1 LTFLSEAL
9 TFSLSVSFAHKHTH
23 TTTTETPR
31 ATLQTPLQPS
41 SKLKMEEYFLAWVHE
56 ANNRITVRFL
66 FFYLLFFW
74 FCGVVFASVIFF
86 QKQLIF
92 KPSHTRLLSF
102 IISQISNAFLRE
114 EEEAAN
120 ACSSTSMPFG
130 SPVRNKNNANGGVA
144 PPKSPTRS
152 SFYTKSSVTAAS
164 PPKSPIK
171 SPGSLLSPTRESKK
185 KQLNFGEGVSTSSSS
200 RDEEKSDD
208 LEPPILNIPESD
220 DSEDFSVKT
229 ITSSVQQLALE
240 AEKENLVEKQQ
251 QQQKSSTLVL
261 EAKTPF
267 AKQQQGLSPSRDGQR
282 NGALSSQSSASSS
295 SLSAATSPSSNHLI
309 PQFFFPNKKW
319 IPEVKSAKIMEKFT
333 QKFNDV
339 LYNETP
345 GVLSKETFSSLVR
358 EYIGIPSYFG
368 PLIIKRATDMCS
380 SNAEE
385 VPTSS
390 ESSTKSANTTE
401 MKDFEDD
408 LGEEES
414 EEVTQIKRDDFLR
427 FWKTTLSKYNDE
439 TEMIYNILKNP
450 KQKGDFVSQNDFRL
464 VIRALLDT
472 HPGLEFLK
480 HTAEF
485 QDRYLETVIYRIFYT
500 VNKEWNGRLTLRE
513 LKRSEL
519 ISAFKQCEVEEDINK
534 VLRFFSYEH
543 FYVIYCKFWE
553 LDTDH
558 DFLIDRDDLLR
569 YGNHALTYKIVDRVL
584 SESVKPFT
592 SGVPGKMGYE
602 DFVWFVLSEEHK
614 SQDLSLKYWFKCVDI
629 DNDGFL
635 TSGDLAYFY
644 EEQLQRMEC
653 LAQEPVFFE
662 DIVCQLTDMIK
673 PKIEGFIT
681 LEDMVN
687 SLPMSG
693 NTFNVL
699 FNLNKFILFETR
711 DPFTIRQEREEKHLT
726 EWDRFARVEYMRL
739 SQEDDEI
746 MSDADE
752 DADLSSFAVSMN
764 EDDEEE
770 EEEDNNHTS
779 NNSSISRSSSKTYKN
794 SASSWDDDDDEDVDY
809 E

>member
-1 LTFLSEAL
+1 
-9 TFSLSVSFAHKHTH
+9 
-23 TTTTETPR
+23 
-31 ATLQTPLQPS
+31 
-41 SKLKMEEYFLAWVHE
+41 M
-56 ANNRITVRFL
+56 
-66 FFYLLFFW
+66 
-74 FCGVVFASVIFF
+74 
-86 QKQLIF
+86 
-92 KPSHTRLLSF
+92 
-102 IISQISNAFLRE
+102 
-114 EEEAAN
+114 
-120 ACSSTSMPFG
+120 
-130 SPVRNKNNANGGVA
+130 
-144 PPKSPTRS
+144 
-152 SFYTKSSVTAAS
+152 
-164 PPKSPIK
+164 
-171 SPGSLLSPTRESKK
+171 LSPTRERKK
-185 KQLNFGEGVSTSSSS
+185 KQLKFGEDLSSSPS
-200 RDEEKSDD
+200 REEEKSDD
-208 LEPPILNIPESD
+208 LEPPTLDIPEND
-220 DSEDFSVKT
+220 DSEDFSVKM
-229 ITSSVQQLALE
+229 ITSSVQKLALE
-240 AEKENLVEKQQ
+240 AEKENVVEKHQL
-251 QQQKSSTLVL
+251 QKSSLVVL
-261 EAKTPF
+261 EGKMPF
-267 AKQQQGLSPSRDGQR
+267 AKQQQGLSPSRGQN
-282 NGALSSQSSASSS
+282 NGTLSSQSSTSSSS
-295 SLSAATSPSSNHLI
+295 SLTTSFSSNLLI

-319 IPEVKSAKIMEKFT
+319 VPEVKSEKIMQKFT

-339 LYNETP
+339 LYKETL
-345 GVLSKETFSSLVR
+345 GVLDKETFSSLVR
-358 EYIGIPSYFG
+358 EFIGIPSYFG

-380 SNAEE
+380 SNADD

-390 ESSTKSANTTE
+390 VSSTKSANTKE
-401 MKDFEDD
+401 MKDFED
-408 LGEEES
+408 LEELEDMN
-414 EEVTQIKRDDFLR
+414 QIKRDDFLR

-500 VNKEWNGRLTLRE
+500 VNKEWNGRMTLRE
-513 LKRSEL
+513 LKKSEL
-519 ISAFKQCEVEEDINK
+519 VSAFKQCEVEEDINK

-602 DFVWFVLSEEHK
+602 DFVWFVLSEEYK
-614 SQDLSLKYWFKCVDI
+614 SHDLSIKYWFRCVDI

-635 TSGDLAYFY
+635 TCGDLAYFY

-681 LEDMVN
+681 LEDMVR

-726 EWDRFARVEYMRL
+726 EWDRFARVEYIRL

-752 DADLSSFAVSMN
+752 ADVENLSSFAVRMN
-764 EDDEEE
+764 EDDDEHEG
-770 EEEDNNHTS
+770 DNNSS
-779 NNSSISRSSSKTYKN
+779 NNSSSKTHESSS
-794 SASSWDDDDDEDVDY
+794 SVWDDDEDEDEY
-809 E
+809 

>member
-1 LTFLSEAL
+1 M
-9 TFSLSVSFAHKHTH
+9 K
-23 TTTTETPR
+23 
-31 ATLQTPLQPS
+31 
-41 SKLKMEEYFLAWVHE
+41 
-56 ANNRITVRFL
+56 
-66 FFYLLFFW
+66 
-74 FCGVVFASVIFF
+74 
-86 QKQLIF
+86 
-92 KPSHTRLLSF
+92 
-102 IISQISNAFLRE
+102 
-114 EEEAAN
+114 
-120 ACSSTSMPFG
+120 
-130 SPVRNKNNANGGVA
+130 
-144 PPKSPTRS
+144 
-152 SFYTKSSVTAAS
+152 
-164 PPKSPIK
+164 
-171 SPGSLLSPTRESKK
+171 
-185 KQLNFGEGVSTSSSS
+185 FGEDLSSSPS
-200 RDEEKSDD
+200 REEEKSDD
-208 LEPPILNIPESD
+208 LEPPTLDIPEND
-220 DSEDFSVKT
+220 DSEDFSVKM

-240 AEKENLVEKQQ
+240 AEKENVVEKHQL
-251 QQQKSSTLVL
+251 QKSSSVVL
-261 EAKTPF
+261 EGKMPF
-267 AKQQQGLSPSRDGQR
+267 AKQQQGLSPSRGQN
-282 NGALSSQSSASSS
+282 NGTLSSQSSTSSSS
-295 SLSAATSPSSNHLI
+295 SLTTSFSSNLLI

-319 IPEVKSAKIMEKFT
+319 VPEVKSEKIMQKFT

-345 GVLSKETFSSLVR
+345 GVLNKETFSSLVR
-358 EYIGIPSYFG
+358 EFIGIPSYFG

-380 SNAEE
+380 SNVDD

-390 ESSTKSANTTE
+390 VSSTKSANTTE
-401 MKDFEDD
+401 MKDFED
-408 LGEEES
+408 LEELEDMN
-414 EEVTQIKRDDFLR
+414 QIKRDDFLH

-450 KQKGDFVSQNDFRL
+450 KQKGDFVSQNNFRL

-500 VNKEWNGRLTLRE
+500 VNKEWNGRMTLRE
-513 LKRSEL
+513 LKKSEL
-519 ISAFKQCEVEEDINK
+519 VSAFKQCEVEEDINK

-584 SESVKPFT
+584 SESVKPLT

-602 DFVWFVLSEEHK
+602 DFVWFVLSEEYK
-614 SQDLSLKYWFKCVDI
+614 SHDLSIKYWFRCVDI

-635 TSGDLAYFY
+635 TCGDLAYFY

-681 LEDMVN
+681 LEDMVR

-726 EWDRFARVEYMRL
+726 EWDRFARVEYIRL

-752 DADLSSFAVSMN
+752 ADVENLSSFAVRMN
-764 EDDEEE
+764 EDDDEHEG
-770 EEEDNNHTS
+770 DNNSS
-779 NNSSISRSSSKTYKN
+779 NNSSSKTHETSSSV
-794 SASSWDDDDDEDVDY
+794 WDDDEDEDEY
-809 E
+809 

>member
-1 LTFLSEAL
+1 M
-9 TFSLSVSFAHKHTH
+9 K
-23 TTTTETPR
+23 
-31 ATLQTPLQPS
+31 
-41 SKLKMEEYFLAWVHE
+41 
-56 ANNRITVRFL
+56 
-66 FFYLLFFW
+66 
-74 FCGVVFASVIFF
+74 
-86 QKQLIF
+86 
-92 KPSHTRLLSF
+92 
-102 IISQISNAFLRE
+102 
-114 EEEAAN
+114 
-120 ACSSTSMPFG
+120 
-130 SPVRNKNNANGGVA
+130 
-144 PPKSPTRS
+144 
-152 SFYTKSSVTAAS
+152 
-164 PPKSPIK
+164 
-171 SPGSLLSPTRESKK
+171 
-185 KQLNFGEGVSTSSSS
+185 FGEDLSSSPS
-200 RDEEKSDD
+200 REEEKSDD
-208 LEPPILNIPESD
+208 LEPPTLDIPEND
-220 DSEDFSVKT
+220 DSEDFSVKM

-240 AEKENLVEKQQ
+240 AEKENVVEKHQL
-251 QQQKSSTLVL
+251 QKSSSVVL
-261 EAKTPF
+261 EGKMPF
-267 AKQQQGLSPSRDGQR
+267 AKQQQGLSPSRGQN
-282 NGALSSQSSASSS
+282 NGTLSSQSSTSSSS
-295 SLSAATSPSSNHLI
+295 SLTTSFSSNLLI

-319 IPEVKSAKIMEKFT
+319 VPEVKSEKIVQKFT

-345 GVLSKETFSSLVR
+345 GVLNKETFSSLVR
-358 EYIGIPSYFG
+358 EFIGIPSYFG

-380 SNAEE
+380 SNVDD

-390 ESSTKSANTTE
+390 VSSTKSANMTE
-401 MKDFEDD
+401 MKDFED
-408 LGEEES
+408 LEELEDMN
-414 EEVTQIKRDDFLR
+414 QIKRDDFLH

-500 VNKEWNGRLTLRE
+500 VNKEWNGRMTLRE
-513 LKRSEL
+513 LKKSEL
-519 ISAFKQCEVEEDINK
+519 VSAFKQCEVEEDINK

-602 DFVWFVLSEEHK
+602 DFVWFVLSEEYK
-614 SQDLSLKYWFKCVDI
+614 SHDLSIKYWFRCVDI

-635 TSGDLAYFY
+635 TCGDLAYFY

-681 LEDMVN
+681 LEDMVR

-726 EWDRFARVEYMRL
+726 EWDRFARVEYIRL

-752 DADLSSFAVSMN
+752 ADVENLSSFAVRMN
-764 EDDEEE
+764 EDDDEHEG
-770 EEEDNNHTS
+770 DNNSS
-779 NNSSISRSSSKTYKN
+779 NNSSSKTRESSS
-794 SASSWDDDDDEDVDY
+794 SVWDDDEDEDEY
-809 E
+809 

>member
-1 LTFLSEAL
+1 M
-9 TFSLSVSFAHKHTH
+9 K
-23 TTTTETPR
+23 
-31 ATLQTPLQPS
+31 
-41 SKLKMEEYFLAWVHE
+41 
-56 ANNRITVRFL
+56 
-66 FFYLLFFW
+66 
-74 FCGVVFASVIFF
+74 
-86 QKQLIF
+86 
-92 KPSHTRLLSF
+92 
-102 IISQISNAFLRE
+102 
-114 EEEAAN
+114 
-120 ACSSTSMPFG
+120 
-130 SPVRNKNNANGGVA
+130 
-144 PPKSPTRS
+144 
-152 SFYTKSSVTAAS
+152 
-164 PPKSPIK
+164 
-171 SPGSLLSPTRESKK
+171 
-185 KQLNFGEGVSTSSSS
+185 FGEDLSSSPS
-200 RDEEKSDD
+200 REEEKSDD
-208 LEPPILNIPESD
+208 LEPPTLDIPENDD
-220 DSEDFSVKT
+220 DSEDFSVKM

-240 AEKENLVEKQQ
+240 AEKENVVEKHQL
-251 QQQKSSTLVL
+251 QKSSSVVL
-261 EAKTPF
+261 EGKMPF
-267 AKQQQGLSPSRDGQR
+267 AKQQQGLSPSRGQN
-282 NGALSSQSSASSS
+282 NGTLSSQSSTSSSS
-295 SLSAATSPSSNHLI
+295 SLTTSFSSNLLI

-319 IPEVKSAKIMEKFT
+319 VPEVKSEKIMQKFT

-345 GVLSKETFSSLVR
+345 GVLNKETFSSLVR
-358 EYIGIPSYFG
+358 EFIGIPSYFG

-380 SNAEE
+380 SNVDD

-390 ESSTKSANTTE
+390 VSSTKSANMTE
-401 MKDFEDD
+401 MKDFED
-408 LGEEES
+408 LEELEDMN
-414 EEVTQIKRDDFLR
+414 QIKRDDFLH

-500 VNKEWNGRLTLRE
+500 VNKEWNGRMTLRE
-513 LKRSEL
+513 LKKSEL
-519 ISAFKQCEVEEDINK
+519 VSAFKQCEVEEDINK

-602 DFVWFVLSEEHK
+602 DFVWFVLSEEYK
-614 SQDLSLKYWFKCVDI
+614 SHDLSIKYWFRCVDI

-635 TSGDLAYFY
+635 TCGDLAYFY

-681 LEDMVN
+681 LEDMVR

-726 EWDRFARVEYMRL
+726 EWDRFARVEYIRL

-752 DADLSSFAVSMN
+752 ADVENLSSFAVRMN
-764 EDDEEE
+764 EDDDEHEG
-770 EEEDNNHTS
+770 DNNSS
-779 NNSSISRSSSKTYKN
+779 NNSSSKTHETSSSV
-794 SASSWDDDDDEDVDY
+794 WDDDEDEDEY
-809 E
+809 

>member
-1 LTFLSEAL
+1 M
-9 TFSLSVSFAHKHTH
+9 K
-23 TTTTETPR
+23 
-31 ATLQTPLQPS
+31 
-41 SKLKMEEYFLAWVHE
+41 
-56 ANNRITVRFL
+56 
-66 FFYLLFFW
+66 
-74 FCGVVFASVIFF
+74 
-86 QKQLIF
+86 
-92 KPSHTRLLSF
+92 
-102 IISQISNAFLRE
+102 
-114 EEEAAN
+114 
-120 ACSSTSMPFG
+120 
-130 SPVRNKNNANGGVA
+130 
-144 PPKSPTRS
+144 
-152 SFYTKSSVTAAS
+152 
-164 PPKSPIK
+164 
-171 SPGSLLSPTRESKK
+171 
-185 KQLNFGEGVSTSSSS
+185 FGEDLSSSPS
-200 RDEEKSDD
+200 REEEKSDD
-208 LEPPILNIPESD
+208 LEPPTLDIPEND
-220 DSEDFSVKT
+220 DSEDFSVKM

-240 AEKENLVEKQQ
+240 AEKENVVEKHQL
-251 QQQKSSTLVL
+251 QKSSSVVL
-261 EAKTPF
+261 EGKMPF
-267 AKQQQGLSPSRDGQR
+267 AKQQQGLSPSRGQN
-282 NGALSSQSSASSS
+282 NGTLSSQSSTSSSS
-295 SLSAATSPSSNHLI
+295 SLTTSFSSNLLI

-319 IPEVKSAKIMEKFT
+319 VPEVKSEKIMQKFT

-345 GVLSKETFSSLVR
+345 GVLNKETFSSLVR
-358 EYIGIPSYFG
+358 EFIGIPSYFG

-380 SNAEE
+380 SNVDD

-390 ESSTKSANTTE
+390 VSSTKSANTTE
-401 MKDFEDD
+401 MKDFED
-408 LGEEES
+408 LEELEDMN
-414 EEVTQIKRDDFLR
+414 QIKRDDFLH

-439 TEMIYNILKNP
+439 TEMIYNILKNR

-500 VNKEWNGRLTLRE
+500 VNKEWNGRMTLRE
-513 LKRSEL
+513 LKKSEL
-519 ISAFKQCEVEEDINK
+519 VSAFKQCEVEEDINK

-602 DFVWFVLSEEHK
+602 DFVWFVLSEEYK
-614 SQDLSLKYWFKCVDI
+614 SHDLSIKYWFRCVDI

-635 TSGDLAYFY
+635 TCGDLAYFY

-681 LEDMVN
+681 LEDMVR

-726 EWDRFARVEYMRL
+726 EWDRFARVEYIRL

-752 DADLSSFAVSMN
+752 ADVENLSSFAVRMN
-764 EDDEEE
+764 EDDDEHEG
-770 EEEDNNHTS
+770 DNNSS
-779 NNSSISRSSSKTYKN
+779 NNSSSKTHETSSSV
-794 SASSWDDDDDEDVDY
+794 WDDDEDEDEY
-809 E
+809 

>member
-1 LTFLSEAL
+1 M
-9 TFSLSVSFAHKHTH
+9 SV
-23 TTTTETPR
+23 TTTTRMDKESRKRTTSGTTTTTVSSAASLLKETDVEMM
-31 ATLQTPLQPS
+31 LQTPLRPN
-41 SKLKMEEYFLAWVHE
+41 SKLKMEEYFLHWVHE
-56 ANNRITVRFL
+56 ANNRI
-66 FFYLLFFW
+66 
-74 FCGVVFASVIFF
+74 A
-86 QKQLIF
+86 
-92 KPSHTRLLSF
+92 
-102 IISQISNAFLRE
+102 ISNAFLRE

-120 ACSSTSMPFG
+120 ATSSSSSIPFG
-130 SPVRNKNNANGGVA
+130 SPVRNKNNTNLA

-171 SPGSLLSPTRESKK
+171 SPGSMLSPTRESKK
-185 KQLNFGEGVSTSSSS
+185 KQLKFGDGLSTSRNDS
-200 RDEEKSDD
+200 E
-208 LEPPILNIPESD
+208 LPILDIPESD
-220 DSEDFSVKT
+220 DSEDFSVRT

-240 AEKENLVEKQQ
+240 AEKENVVEKQQ
-251 QQQKSSTLVL
+251 QHQKSSPLIL
-261 EAKTPF
+261 ENKTPF
-267 AKQQQGLSPSRDGQR
+267 AKQQQGLSPSRGGQR
-282 NGALSSQSSASSS
+282 NGALSSHSSASSS
-295 SLSAATSPSSNHLI
+295 SLSSAISPSPNYLI

-319 IPEVKSAKIMEKFT
+319 IPEIKSAKIMEKFT

-339 LYNETP
+339 LHNETP
-345 GVLSKETFSSLVR
+345 GVLSKEAFSSLVR
-358 EYIGIPSYFG
+358 EFIGIPSYFG
-368 PLIIKRATDMCS
+368 PLIMKRATDMCS
-380 SNAEE
+380 SKVEDG
-385 VPTSS
+385 PTSS
-390 ESSTKSANTTE
+390 VSSTKSANTTE

-408 LGEEES
+408 FGEEDS
-414 EEVTQIKRDDFLR
+414 EDVTQIKRDDFLR
-427 FWKTTLSKYNDE
+427 FWKKTLSRYNDE
-439 TEMIYNILKNP
+439 TEMIYNILKDP
-450 KQKGDFVSQNDFRL
+450 KQKGDFVSQNDFRS

-500 VNKEWNGRLTLRE
+500 VNKDWNGRMTLRE
-513 LKRSEL
+513 LKKSDL

-602 DFVWFVLSEEHK
+602 DFVWFVLSEEYK
-614 SQDLSLKYWFKCVDI
+614 SQDLSIKYWFKCVDI

-635 TSGDLAYFY
+635 SSGDLAYFY

-681 LEDMVN
+681 LEDMVR

-746 MSDADE
+746 MSEADDVE
-752 DADLSSFAVSMN
+752 NLSSFAVSMN
-764 EDDEEE
+764 EDEDE
-770 EEEDNNHTS
+770 DTNNNSS
-779 NNSSISRSSSKTYKN
+779 NNSSDSSRSSRSSGGGKTN
-794 SASSWDDDDDEDVDY
+794 TSSAWDDDDDDDDDEEY
-809 E
+809 

>member
-1 LTFLSEAL
+1 M
-9 TFSLSVSFAHKHTH
+9 K
-23 TTTTETPR
+23 
-31 ATLQTPLQPS
+31 
-41 SKLKMEEYFLAWVHE
+41 
-56 ANNRITVRFL
+56 
-66 FFYLLFFW
+66 
-74 FCGVVFASVIFF
+74 
-86 QKQLIF
+86 
-92 KPSHTRLLSF
+92 
-102 IISQISNAFLRE
+102 
-114 EEEAAN
+114 
-120 ACSSTSMPFG
+120 
-130 SPVRNKNNANGGVA
+130 
-144 PPKSPTRS
+144 
-152 SFYTKSSVTAAS
+152 
-164 PPKSPIK
+164 
-171 SPGSLLSPTRESKK
+171 
-185 KQLNFGEGVSTSSSS
+185 FGEDLSSSPS
-200 RDEEKSDD
+200 REEEKSDD
-208 LEPPILNIPESD
+208 LEPPTLDIPEND
-220 DSEDFSVKT
+220 DSEDFSVKM

-240 AEKENLVEKQQ
+240 AEKENVVEKHQL
-251 QQQKSSTLVL
+251 QKSSSVVL
-261 EAKTPF
+261 EGKMPF
-267 AKQQQGLSPSRDGQR
+267 AKQQQGLSPSRGQN
-282 NGALSSQSSASSS
+282 NGTLSSQSSTSSSS
-295 SLSAATSPSSNHLI
+295 SLTTSFSSNLLI

-319 IPEVKSAKIMEKFT
+319 VPEVKSEKIMQKFT

-345 GVLSKETFSSLVR
+345 GVLNKETFSSLVR
-358 EYIGIPSYFG
+358 EFIGIPSYFG

-380 SNAEE
+380 SNADD

-390 ESSTKSANTTE
+390 VSSTKSANTTE
-401 MKDFEDD
+401 MKDFED
-408 LGEEES
+408 LEELEDMN
-414 EEVTQIKRDDFLR
+414 QIKRDDFLH

-500 VNKEWNGRLTLRE
+500 VNKEWNGRMTLRE
-513 LKRSEL
+513 LKKSEL
-519 ISAFKQCEVEEDINK
+519 VSAFKQCEVEEDINK

-602 DFVWFVLSEEHK
+602 DFVWFVLSEEYK
-614 SQDLSLKYWFKCVDI
+614 SHDLSIKYWFRCVDI

-635 TSGDLAYFY
+635 TCGDLAYFY

-681 LEDMVN
+681 LEDMVR

-726 EWDRFARVEYMRL
+726 EWDRFARVEYIRL

-752 DADLSSFAVSMN
+752 ADVENLSSFAVRMN
-764 EDDEEE
+764 EDDDEHEG
-770 EEEDNNHTS
+770 DNNSS
-779 NNSSISRSSSKTYKN
+779 NNSSSKTRESSS
-794 SASSWDDDDDEDVDY
+794 SVWDDDEDEDEY
-809 E
+809 

>member
-1 LTFLSEAL
+1 
-9 TFSLSVSFAHKHTH
+9 
-23 TTTTETPR
+23 
-31 ATLQTPLQPS
+31 
-41 SKLKMEEYFLAWVHE
+41 LK
-56 ANNRITVRFL
+56 
-66 FFYLLFFW
+66 
-74 FCGVVFASVIFF
+74 
-86 QKQLIF
+86 
-92 KPSHTRLLSF
+92 
-102 IISQISNAFLRE
+102 
-114 EEEAAN
+114 
-120 ACSSTSMPFG
+120 
-130 SPVRNKNNANGGVA
+130 
-144 PPKSPTRS
+144 
-152 SFYTKSSVTAAS
+152 
-164 PPKSPIK
+164 
-171 SPGSLLSPTRESKK
+171 
-185 KQLNFGEGVSTSSSS
+185 FGEDLSSSPS
-200 RDEEKSDD
+200 REEEKSDD
-208 LEPPILNIPESD
+208 LEPPTLDIPEND
-220 DSEDFSVKT
+220 DSEDFSVKM

-240 AEKENLVEKQQ
+240 AEKENVVEKHQL
-251 QQQKSSTLVL
+251 QKSSSVVL
-261 EAKTPF
+261 EGKMPF
-267 AKQQQGLSPSRDGQR
+267 AKQQQGLSPSRGQN
-282 NGALSSQSSASSS
+282 NGTLSSQSSTSSSS
-295 SLSAATSPSSNHLI
+295 SLTTSFSSNLLI

-319 IPEVKSAKIMEKFT
+319 VPEVKSEKIMQKFT

-345 GVLSKETFSSLVR
+345 GVLNKETFSSLVR
-358 EYIGIPSYFG
+358 EFIGIPSYFG

-380 SNAEE
+380 SNADD

-390 ESSTKSANTTE
+390 VSSTKSANTTE
-401 MKDFEDD
+401 MKDFED
-408 LGEEES
+408 LEELEDMN
-414 EEVTQIKRDDFLR
+414 QIKRDDFLH

-450 KQKGDFVSQNDFRL
+450 KQKGDFVSQDDFRL

-500 VNKEWNGRLTLRE
+500 VNKEWNGRMTLRE
-513 LKRSEL
+513 LKKSEL
-519 ISAFKQCEVEEDINK
+519 VSAFKQCEVEEDINK

-602 DFVWFVLSEEHK
+602 DFVWFVLSEEYK
-614 SQDLSLKYWFKCVDI
+614 SHDLSIKYWFRCVDI

-635 TSGDLAYFY
+635 TCGDLAYFY

-681 LEDMVN
+681 LEDMVR

-726 EWDRFARVEYMRL
+726 EWDRFARVEYIRL

-752 DADLSSFAVSMN
+752 ADVENLSSFAVRMN
-764 EDDEEE
+764 EDDDEHEG
-770 EEEDNNHTS
+770 DNNSS
-779 NNSSISRSSSKTYKN
+779 NNSSSKTHETSSSV
-794 SASSWDDDDDEDVDY
+794 WDDDEDEDEY
-809 E
+809 

>member
-1 LTFLSEAL
+1 M
-9 TFSLSVSFAHKHTH
+9 K
-23 TTTTETPR
+23 
-31 ATLQTPLQPS
+31 
-41 SKLKMEEYFLAWVHE
+41 
-56 ANNRITVRFL
+56 
-66 FFYLLFFW
+66 
-74 FCGVVFASVIFF
+74 
-86 QKQLIF
+86 
-92 KPSHTRLLSF
+92 
-102 IISQISNAFLRE
+102 
-114 EEEAAN
+114 
-120 ACSSTSMPFG
+120 
-130 SPVRNKNNANGGVA
+130 
-144 PPKSPTRS
+144 
-152 SFYTKSSVTAAS
+152 
-164 PPKSPIK
+164 
-171 SPGSLLSPTRESKK
+171 
-185 KQLNFGEGVSTSSSS
+185 FGEDLSSSPS
-200 RDEEKSDD
+200 REEEKSDD
-208 LEPPILNIPESD
+208 LEPPTLDIPEND
-220 DSEDFSVKT
+220 DSEDFSVKM

-240 AEKENLVEKQQ
+240 AEKENVVEKHQL
-251 QQQKSSTLVL
+251 QKSSSVVL
-261 EAKTPF
+261 EGKMPF
-267 AKQQQGLSPSRDGQR
+267 AKQQQGLSPSRGQN
-282 NGALSSQSSASSS
+282 NGTLSSQSSTSSSS
-295 SLSAATSPSSNHLI
+295 SLTTSFSSNLLI

-319 IPEVKSAKIMEKFT
+319 VPEVKSEKIMQKFT

-345 GVLSKETFSSLVR
+345 GVLNKETFSSLVR
-358 EYIGIPSYFG
+358 EFIGIPSYFG

-380 SNAEE
+380 SNVDD

-390 ESSTKSANTTE
+390 VSSTKSANTTE
-401 MKDFEDD
+401 MKDFED
-408 LGEEES
+408 LEELEDMN
-414 EEVTQIKRDDFLR
+414 QIKRDDFLH

-500 VNKEWNGRLTLRE
+500 VNKEWNGRMTLRE
-513 LKRSEL
+513 LKKSEL
-519 ISAFKQCEVEEDINK
+519 VSAFKQCEVEEDINK

-602 DFVWFVLSEEHK
+602 DFVWFVLSEEYK
-614 SQDLSLKYWFKCVDI
+614 SHDLSIKYWFRCVDI

-635 TSGDLAYFY
+635 TCGDLAYFY

-681 LEDMVN
+681 LEDMVR

-726 EWDRFARVEYMRL
+726 EWDRFARVEYIRL

-752 DADLSSFAVSMN
+752 ADVENLSSFAVRMN
-764 EDDEEE
+764 EDDDEHEG
-770 EEEDNNHTS
+770 DNN
-779 NNSSISRSSSKTYKN
+779 SRQ
-794 SASSWDDDDDEDVDY
+794 
-809 E
+809 

>member
-1 LTFLSEAL
+1 M
-9 TFSLSVSFAHKHTH
+9 K
-23 TTTTETPR
+23 
-31 ATLQTPLQPS
+31 
-41 SKLKMEEYFLAWVHE
+41 
-56 ANNRITVRFL
+56 
-66 FFYLLFFW
+66 
-74 FCGVVFASVIFF
+74 
-86 QKQLIF
+86 
-92 KPSHTRLLSF
+92 
-102 IISQISNAFLRE
+102 
-114 EEEAAN
+114 
-120 ACSSTSMPFG
+120 
-130 SPVRNKNNANGGVA
+130 
-144 PPKSPTRS
+144 
-152 SFYTKSSVTAAS
+152 
-164 PPKSPIK
+164 
-171 SPGSLLSPTRESKK
+171 
-185 KQLNFGEGVSTSSSS
+185 FGEDLSSSPS
-200 RDEEKSDD
+200 REEEKSDD
-208 LEPPILNIPESD
+208 LEPPTLDIPEND
-220 DSEDFSVKT
+220 DSEDFSVKM
-229 ITSSVQQLALE
+229 ITSSVQKLALE
-240 AEKENLVEKQQ
+240 AEKENVVEKHQL
-251 QQQKSSTLVL
+251 QKSSSVVL
-261 EAKTPF
+261 EGKMPF
-267 AKQQQGLSPSRDGQR
+267 AKQQQGLSPSRGQN
-282 NGALSSQSSASSS
+282 NGTLSSQSSTSSSS
-295 SLSAATSPSSNHLI
+295 SLTTSFSSNLLI

-319 IPEVKSAKIMEKFT
+319 VPEVKSEKIMQKFT

-345 GVLSKETFSSLVR
+345 GVLNKETFSSLVR
-358 EYIGIPSYFG
+358 EFIGIPSYFG

-380 SNAEE
+380 SNVDD

-390 ESSTKSANTTE
+390 VSSTKSANTTE
-401 MKDFEDD
+401 MKDFED
-408 LGEEES
+408 LEELEDMN
-414 EEVTQIKRDDFLR
+414 QIKRDDFLH

-500 VNKEWNGRLTLRE
+500 VNKEWNGRMTLRE
-513 LKRSEL
+513 LKKSEL
-519 ISAFKQCEVEEDINK
+519 VSAFKQCEVEEDINK

-602 DFVWFVLSEEHK
+602 DFVWFVLSEEYK
-614 SQDLSLKYWFKCVDI
+614 SHDLSIKYWFRCVDI

-635 TSGDLAYFY
+635 TCGDLAYFY

-681 LEDMVN
+681 LEDMVR

-726 EWDRFARVEYMRL
+726 EWDRFARVEYIRL

-752 DADLSSFAVSMN
+752 ADVENLSSFAVRMN
-764 EDDEEE
+764 EDDDEHEG
-770 EEEDNNHTS
+770 DNNSS
-779 NNSSISRSSSKTYKN
+779 NNSSSKTHETSSSV
-794 SASSWDDDDDEDVDY
+794 WDDDEDEDEY
-809 E
+809 

>member
-1 LTFLSEAL
+1 M
-9 TFSLSVSFAHKHTH
+9 K
-23 TTTTETPR
+23 
-31 ATLQTPLQPS
+31 
-41 SKLKMEEYFLAWVHE
+41 
-56 ANNRITVRFL
+56 
-66 FFYLLFFW
+66 
-74 FCGVVFASVIFF
+74 
-86 QKQLIF
+86 
-92 KPSHTRLLSF
+92 
-102 IISQISNAFLRE
+102 
-114 EEEAAN
+114 
-120 ACSSTSMPFG
+120 
-130 SPVRNKNNANGGVA
+130 
-144 PPKSPTRS
+144 
-152 SFYTKSSVTAAS
+152 
-164 PPKSPIK
+164 
-171 SPGSLLSPTRESKK
+171 
-185 KQLNFGEGVSTSSSS
+185 FGEDLSSSPS
-200 RDEEKSDD
+200 REEEKSDD
-208 LEPPILNIPESD
+208 LEPPTLDIPEND
-220 DSEDFSVKT
+220 DSEDFIVKM
-229 ITSSVQQLALE
+229 ITSSVQKLALE
-240 AEKENLVEKQQ
+240 AEKENVVEKHQL
-251 QQQKSSTLVL
+251 QKSSLVVL
-261 EAKTPF
+261 EGKMPF
-267 AKQQQGLSPSRDGQR
+267 AKQQQGLSPSRGQN
-282 NGALSSQSSASSS
+282 NGTLSSQSSTSSSS
-295 SLSAATSPSSNHLI
+295 SLTTSFSSNLLI

-319 IPEVKSAKIMEKFT
+319 VPEVKSEKIMQKFT

-345 GVLSKETFSSLVR
+345 GVLNKETFSSLVR
-358 EYIGIPSYFG
+358 EFIGIPSYFG

-380 SNAEE
+380 SNADD

-390 ESSTKSANTTE
+390 VSSTKSANTTE
-401 MKDFEDD
+401 MKDFED
-408 LGEEES
+408 LEELEDMN
-414 EEVTQIKRDDFLR
+414 QIKRDDFLH

-500 VNKEWNGRLTLRE
+500 VNKEWNGRMTLRE
-513 LKRSEL
+513 LKKSEL
-519 ISAFKQCEVEEDINK
+519 VSAFKQCEVEEDINK

-602 DFVWFVLSEEHK
+602 DFVWFVLSEEYK
-614 SQDLSLKYWFKCVDI
+614 SHDLSIKYWFRCVDI

-635 TSGDLAYFY
+635 TCGDLAYFY

-681 LEDMVN
+681 LEDMVR

-726 EWDRFARVEYMRL
+726 EWDRFARVEYIRL

-752 DADLSSFAVSMN
+752 ADVENLSSFAVRMN
-764 EDDEEE
+764 EDDDEHEG
-770 EEEDNNHTS
+770 DNNSS
-779 NNSSISRSSSKTYKN
+779 NNSSSKTHETSSSV
-794 SASSWDDDDDEDVDY
+794 WDDDEDEDEY
-809 E
+809 

>member
-1 LTFLSEAL
+1 M
-9 TFSLSVSFAHKHTH
+9 
-23 TTTTETPR
+23 TTWNRP
-31 ATLQTPLQPS
+31 TL
-41 SKLKMEEYFLAWVHE
+41 
-56 ANNRITVRFL
+56 
-66 FFYLLFFW
+66 
-74 FCGVVFASVIFF
+74 
-86 QKQLIF
+86 
-92 KPSHTRLLSF
+92 
-102 IISQISNAFLRE
+102 
-114 EEEAAN
+114 
-120 ACSSTSMPFG
+120 
-130 SPVRNKNNANGGVA
+130 
-144 PPKSPTRS
+144 
-152 SFYTKSSVTAAS
+152 
-164 PPKSPIK
+164 
-171 SPGSLLSPTRESKK
+171 
-185 KQLNFGEGVSTSSSS
+185 
-200 RDEEKSDD
+200 D
-208 LEPPILNIPESD
+208 IPEND
-220 DSEDFSVKT
+220 DSEDFSVKM

-240 AEKENLVEKQQ
+240 AEKENVVEKHQL
-251 QQQKSSTLVL
+251 QKSSSVVL
-261 EAKTPF
+261 EGKMPF
-267 AKQQQGLSPSRDGQR
+267 AKQQQGLSPSRGQN
-282 NGALSSQSSASSS
+282 NGTLSSQSSTSSSS
-295 SLSAATSPSSNHLI
+295 SLTTSFSSNLLI

-319 IPEVKSAKIMEKFT
+319 VPEVKSEKIMQKFT

-345 GVLSKETFSSLVR
+345 GVLNKETFSSLVR
-358 EYIGIPSYFG
+358 EFIGIPSYFG

-380 SNAEE
+380 SNADD

-390 ESSTKSANTTE
+390 VSSTKSANTKE
-401 MKDFEDD
+401 MKDFED
-408 LGEEES
+408 LEELEDMN
-414 EEVTQIKRDDFLR
+414 QIKRDDFLH

-500 VNKEWNGRLTLRE
+500 VNKEWNGRMTLRE
-513 LKRSEL
+513 LKKSEL
-519 ISAFKQCEVEEDINK
+519 VSAFKQCEVEEDINK

-602 DFVWFVLSEEHK
+602 DFVWFVLSEEYK
-614 SQDLSLKYWFKCVDI
+614 SHDLSIKYWFRCVDI

-635 TSGDLAYFY
+635 TCGDLAYFY

-681 LEDMVN
+681 LEDMVR

-693 NTFNVL
+693 NTFNAL

-726 EWDRFARVEYMRL
+726 EWDRFARVEYIRL

-752 DADLSSFAVSMN
+752 ADVENLSFAVRMGKD
-764 EDDEEE
+764 DDEHEG
-770 EEEDNNHTS
+770 DNNSS
-779 NNSSISRSSSKTYKN
+779 NNSSSKTHESSS
-794 SASSWDDDDDEDVDY
+794 SVWDDDEDEDEY
-809 E
+809 

>member
-1 LTFLSEAL
+1 M
-9 TFSLSVSFAHKHTH
+9 K
-23 TTTTETPR
+23 
-31 ATLQTPLQPS
+31 
-41 SKLKMEEYFLAWVHE
+41 
-56 ANNRITVRFL
+56 
-66 FFYLLFFW
+66 
-74 FCGVVFASVIFF
+74 
-86 QKQLIF
+86 
-92 KPSHTRLLSF
+92 
-102 IISQISNAFLRE
+102 
-114 EEEAAN
+114 
-120 ACSSTSMPFG
+120 
-130 SPVRNKNNANGGVA
+130 
-144 PPKSPTRS
+144 
-152 SFYTKSSVTAAS
+152 
-164 PPKSPIK
+164 
-171 SPGSLLSPTRESKK
+171 
-185 KQLNFGEGVSTSSSS
+185 FGEDLSSSPS
-200 RDEEKSDD
+200 REEEKSDD
-208 LEPPILNIPESD
+208 LEPPTLDIPEND
-220 DSEDFSVKT
+220 DSEDFSVKM

-240 AEKENLVEKQQ
+240 AEKENVVEKHQL
-251 QQQKSSTLVL
+251 QKSSSVVL
-261 EAKTPF
+261 EGKMPF
-267 AKQQQGLSPSRDGQR
+267 AKQQQGLSPSRGQN
-282 NGALSSQSSASSS
+282 NGTLSSQSSTSSSS
-295 SLSAATSPSSNHLI
+295 SLTTSFSSNLLI

-319 IPEVKSAKIMEKFT
+319 VPEVKSEKIMQKFT

-345 GVLSKETFSSLVR
+345 GVLNKETFSSLVR
-358 EYIGIPSYFG
+358 EFIGIPSYFG

-380 SNAEE
+380 SNVDD

-390 ESSTKSANTTE
+390 VSSTKSANTTE
-401 MKDFEDD
+401 MKDFED
-408 LGEEES
+408 LEELEDMN
-414 EEVTQIKRDDFLR
+414 QIKRDDFLH

-500 VNKEWNGRLTLRE
+500 VNKEWNGRMTLRE
-513 LKRSEL
+513 LKKSEL
-519 ISAFKQCEVEEDINK
+519 VSAFKQCEVEEDINK

-602 DFVWFVLSEEHK
+602 DFVWFVLSEEYK
-614 SQDLSLKYWFKCVDI
+614 SHDLSIKYWFRCVDI

-635 TSGDLAYFY
+635 TCGDLAYFY

-681 LEDMVN
+681 LEDMVR

-726 EWDRFARVEYMRL
+726 EWDRFARVEYIRL

-752 DADLSSFAVSMN
+752 ADVENLSSFAVRMN
-764 EDDEEE
+764 EDDDEHEG
-770 EEEDNNHTS
+770 DNNSS
-779 NNSSISRSSSKTYKN
+779 NNSSSKTHET
-794 SASSWDDDDDEDVDY
+794 SSLVWDDDEDEDEY
-809 E
+809 

>member
-1 LTFLSEAL
+1 M
-9 TFSLSVSFAHKHTH
+9 K
-23 TTTTETPR
+23 
-31 ATLQTPLQPS
+31 
-41 SKLKMEEYFLAWVHE
+41 
-56 ANNRITVRFL
+56 
-66 FFYLLFFW
+66 
-74 FCGVVFASVIFF
+74 
-86 QKQLIF
+86 
-92 KPSHTRLLSF
+92 
-102 IISQISNAFLRE
+102 
-114 EEEAAN
+114 
-120 ACSSTSMPFG
+120 
-130 SPVRNKNNANGGVA
+130 
-144 PPKSPTRS
+144 
-152 SFYTKSSVTAAS
+152 
-164 PPKSPIK
+164 
-171 SPGSLLSPTRESKK
+171 
-185 KQLNFGEGVSTSSSS
+185 FGEDLSSSPS
-200 RDEEKSDD
+200 REEEKSDD
-208 LEPPILNIPESD
+208 LEPPTLDIPEND
-220 DSEDFSVKT
+220 DSEDFSVKM

-240 AEKENLVEKQQ
+240 AEKENVVEKHQL
-251 QQQKSSTLVL
+251 QKSSSVVL
-261 EAKTPF
+261 EGKMPF
-267 AKQQQGLSPSRDGQR
+267 AKQQQGLSPSRGQN
-282 NGALSSQSSASSS
+282 NGTLSSQSSTSSSS
-295 SLSAATSPSSNHLI
+295 SLTTSFSSNLLI

-319 IPEVKSAKIMEKFT
+319 VPEVKSEKIMQKFT

-345 GVLSKETFSSLVR
+345 GVLNKETFSSLVR
-358 EYIGIPSYFG
+358 EFIGIPSYFG

-380 SNAEE
+380 SNVDD

-390 ESSTKSANTTE
+390 VSSTKSANTTE
-401 MKDFEDD
+401 MKDFED
-408 LGEEES
+408 LEELEDMN
-414 EEVTQIKRDDFLR
+414 QIKRDDFLH

-500 VNKEWNGRLTLRE
+500 VNKEWNGRMTLRE
-513 LKRSEL
+513 LKKSEL
-519 ISAFKQCEVEEDINK
+519 VSAFKQCEVEEDINK

-602 DFVWFVLSEEHK
+602 DFVWFVLSEEYK
-614 SQDLSLKYWFKCVDI
+614 SHDLSIKYWFRCVDI

-635 TSGDLAYFY
+635 TCGDLAYFY

-681 LEDMVN
+681 LEDMVR

-726 EWDRFARVEYMRL
+726 EWDRFARVEYIRL

-752 DADLSSFAVSMN
+752 ADVENLSSFAMRMN
-764 EDDEEE
+764 EDDDEHEG
-770 EEEDNNHTS
+770 DNNSS
-779 NNSSISRSSSKTYKN
+779 NNSSSKTHETSSSV
-794 SASSWDDDDDEDVDY
+794 WDDDEDEDEY
-809 E
+809 

>member
-1 LTFLSEAL
+1 M
-9 TFSLSVSFAHKHTH
+9 K
-23 TTTTETPR
+23 
-31 ATLQTPLQPS
+31 
-41 SKLKMEEYFLAWVHE
+41 
-56 ANNRITVRFL
+56 
-66 FFYLLFFW
+66 
-74 FCGVVFASVIFF
+74 
-86 QKQLIF
+86 
-92 KPSHTRLLSF
+92 
-102 IISQISNAFLRE
+102 
-114 EEEAAN
+114 
-120 ACSSTSMPFG
+120 
-130 SPVRNKNNANGGVA
+130 
-144 PPKSPTRS
+144 
-152 SFYTKSSVTAAS
+152 
-164 PPKSPIK
+164 
-171 SPGSLLSPTRESKK
+171 
-185 KQLNFGEGVSTSSSS
+185 FGEDLSSSPS
-200 RDEEKSDD
+200 REEEKSDD
-208 LEPPILNIPESD
+208 LEPPTLDIPEND
-220 DSEDFSVKT
+220 DSEDFSVEM

-240 AEKENLVEKQQ
+240 AEKENVVEKHQL
-251 QQQKSSTLVL
+251 QKSSSVVL
-261 EAKTPF
+261 EGKMPF
-267 AKQQQGLSPSRDGQR
+267 AKQQQGLSPSRGQN
-282 NGALSSQSSASSS
+282 NGTLSSQSSTSSSS
-295 SLSAATSPSSNHLI
+295 SLTTSFSSNLLI

-319 IPEVKSAKIMEKFT
+319 VPEVKSEKIVQKFT

-345 GVLSKETFSSLVR
+345 GVLNKETFSSLVR
-358 EYIGIPSYFG
+358 EFIGIPSYFG

-380 SNAEE
+380 SNVDD

-390 ESSTKSANTTE
+390 VSSTKSANTTE
-401 MKDFEDD
+401 MKDFED
-408 LGEEES
+408 LEELEDMN
-414 EEVTQIKRDDFLR
+414 QIKRDDFLH

-500 VNKEWNGRLTLRE
+500 VNKEWNGRMTLRE
-513 LKRSEL
+513 LKKSEL
-519 ISAFKQCEVEEDINK
+519 VSAFKQCEVEEDINK

-602 DFVWFVLSEEHK
+602 DFVWFVLSEEYK
-614 SQDLSLKYWFKCVDI
+614 SHDLSIKYWFRCVDI

-635 TSGDLAYFY
+635 TCGDLAYFY

-681 LEDMVN
+681 LEDMVR

-726 EWDRFARVEYMRL
+726 EWDRFARVEYIRL

-752 DADLSSFAVSMN
+752 ADVENLSSFAVRMN
-764 EDDEEE
+764 EDDDEHEG
-770 EEEDNNHTS
+770 DNNSS
-779 NNSSISRSSSKTYKN
+779 NNSSSKTHETSSSV
-794 SASSWDDDDDEDVDY
+794 WDDDEDEDEY
-809 E
+809 

>member
-1 LTFLSEAL
+1 M
-9 TFSLSVSFAHKHTH
+9 K
-23 TTTTETPR
+23 
-31 ATLQTPLQPS
+31 
-41 SKLKMEEYFLAWVHE
+41 
-56 ANNRITVRFL
+56 
-66 FFYLLFFW
+66 
-74 FCGVVFASVIFF
+74 
-86 QKQLIF
+86 
-92 KPSHTRLLSF
+92 
-102 IISQISNAFLRE
+102 
-114 EEEAAN
+114 
-120 ACSSTSMPFG
+120 
-130 SPVRNKNNANGGVA
+130 
-144 PPKSPTRS
+144 
-152 SFYTKSSVTAAS
+152 
-164 PPKSPIK
+164 
-171 SPGSLLSPTRESKK
+171 
-185 KQLNFGEGVSTSSSS
+185 FGEDLSSSPS
-200 RDEEKSDD
+200 REEEKSDD
-208 LEPPILNIPESD
+208 LEPPTLDIPENDD
-220 DSEDFSVKT
+220 DSEDFSVKM

-240 AEKENLVEKQQ
+240 AEKENVVEKHQL
-251 QQQKSSTLVL
+251 QKSSSVVL
-261 EAKTPF
+261 EGKMPF
-267 AKQQQGLSPSRDGQR
+267 AKQQQGLSPSRGQN
-282 NGALSSQSSASSS
+282 NGTLSSQSSTSSSS
-295 SLSAATSPSSNHLI
+295 SLTTSFSSNLLI

-319 IPEVKSAKIMEKFT
+319 VPEVKSEKIMQKFT

-345 GVLSKETFSSLVR
+345 GVLNKETFSSLVR
-358 EYIGIPSYFG
+358 EFIGIPSYFG

-380 SNAEE
+380 SNVDD

-390 ESSTKSANTTE
+390 VSSTKSANTTE
-401 MKDFEDD
+401 MKDFED
-408 LGEEES
+408 LEELEDMN
-414 EEVTQIKRDDFLR
+414 QIKRDDFLH

-500 VNKEWNGRLTLRE
+500 VNKEWNGRMTLRE
-513 LKRSEL
+513 LKKSEL
-519 ISAFKQCEVEEDINK
+519 VSAFKQCEVEEDINK

-602 DFVWFVLSEEHK
+602 DFVWFVLSEEYK
-614 SQDLSLKYWFKCVDI
+614 SHDLSIKYWFRCVDI

-635 TSGDLAYFY
+635 TCGDLAYFY

-681 LEDMVN
+681 LEDMVR

-726 EWDRFARVEYMRL
+726 EWDRFARVEYIRL

-752 DADLSSFAVSMN
+752 ADVENLSSFAVRMN
-764 EDDEEE
+764 EDDDEHEG
-770 EEEDNNHTS
+770 DNNSS
-779 NNSSISRSSSKTYKN
+779 NNSSSKTHETSSSV
-794 SASSWDDDDDEDVDY
+794 WDDDEDEDEY
-809 E
+809 

>member
-1 LTFLSEAL
+1 MHHEEENA
-9 TFSLSVSFAHKHTH
+9 A
-23 TTTTETPR
+23 TTTSSI
-31 ATLQTPLQPS
+31 PL
-41 SKLKMEEYFLAWVHE
+41 
-56 ANNRITVRFL
+56 
-66 FFYLLFFW
+66 
-74 FCGVVFASVIFF
+74 
-86 QKQLIF
+86 
-92 KPSHTRLLSF
+92 
-102 IISQISNAFLRE
+102 
-114 EEEAAN
+114 
-120 ACSSTSMPFG
+120 G
-130 SPVRNKNNANGGVA
+130 SPIRNNNNNTNTIA

-164 PPKSPIK
+164 PPKSPVK
-171 SPGSLLSPTRESKK
+171 SPEVFLSLTRERKK
-185 KQLNFGEGVSTSSSS
+185 KQLKFGEDLSSSPS
-200 RDEEKSDD
+200 REEEKSDD
-208 LEPPILNIPESD
+208 LEPPTLDIPEND
-220 DSEDFSVKT
+220 DSEDFSVKM
-229 ITSSVQQLALE
+229 ITSSVQKLALE
-240 AEKENLVEKQQ
+240 AEKENVVEKHQL
-251 QQQKSSTLVL
+251 QKSSLVVL
-261 EAKTPF
+261 EGKMPF
-267 AKQQQGLSPSRDGQR
+267 AKQQQGLSPSRGQN
-282 NGALSSQSSASSS
+282 NGTLSSQSSTSSSS
-295 SLSAATSPSSNHLI
+295 SLTTSFSSNLLI

-319 IPEVKSAKIMEKFT
+319 VPEVKSEKIMQKFT

-345 GVLSKETFSSLVR
+345 GVLNKETFSSLVR
-358 EYIGIPSYFG
+358 EFIGIPSYFG

-380 SNAEE
+380 SNADD

-390 ESSTKSANTTE
+390 VSSTKSANTKE
-401 MKDFEDD
+401 MKDFED
-408 LGEEES
+408 LEELEDMN
-414 EEVTQIKRDDFLR
+414 QIKRDDFLR

-500 VNKEWNGRLTLRE
+500 VNKEWNGRMTLRE
-513 LKRSEL
+513 LKKSEL
-519 ISAFKQCEVEEDINK
+519 VSAFKQCEVEEDINK

-602 DFVWFVLSEEHK
+602 DFVWFVLSEEYK
-614 SQDLSLKYWFKCVDI
+614 SHDLSIKYWFRCVDI

-635 TSGDLAYFY
+635 TCGDLAYFY

-681 LEDMVN
+681 LEDMVR

-726 EWDRFARVEYMRL
+726 EWDRFARVEYIRL

-752 DADLSSFAVSMN
+752 ADVENLSSFAVRMN
-764 EDDEEE
+764 EDDDEHEG
-770 EEEDNNHTS
+770 DNNSS
-779 NNSSISRSSSKTYKN
+779 NNSSSKTRESSS
-794 SASSWDDDDDEDVDY
+794 SVWDDDEDEDEY
-809 E
+809 

>member
-1 LTFLSEAL
+1 M
-9 TFSLSVSFAHKHTH
+9 K
-23 TTTTETPR
+23 
-31 ATLQTPLQPS
+31 
-41 SKLKMEEYFLAWVHE
+41 
-56 ANNRITVRFL
+56 
-66 FFYLLFFW
+66 
-74 FCGVVFASVIFF
+74 
-86 QKQLIF
+86 
-92 KPSHTRLLSF
+92 
-102 IISQISNAFLRE
+102 
-114 EEEAAN
+114 
-120 ACSSTSMPFG
+120 
-130 SPVRNKNNANGGVA
+130 
-144 PPKSPTRS
+144 
-152 SFYTKSSVTAAS
+152 
-164 PPKSPIK
+164 
-171 SPGSLLSPTRESKK
+171 
-185 KQLNFGEGVSTSSSS
+185 FGEDLSSSPS
-200 RDEEKSDD
+200 REEEKSDD
-208 LEPPILNIPESD
+208 LEPPTLDIPEND
-220 DSEDFSVKT
+220 DSEDFSVKM

-240 AEKENLVEKQQ
+240 AEKENVVEKHQL
-251 QQQKSSTLVL
+251 QKSSSVVL
-261 EAKTPF
+261 EGKMPF
-267 AKQQQGLSPSRDGQR
+267 AKHQQDLSPSRGQN
-282 NGALSSQSSASSS
+282 NGTLSSQSSTSSSS
-295 SLSAATSPSSNHLI
+295 SLTTSFSSNLLI

-319 IPEVKSAKIMEKFT
+319 VPEVKSEKIMQKFT

-345 GVLSKETFSSLVR
+345 GVLNKETFSSLVR
-358 EYIGIPSYFG
+358 EFIGIPSYFG

-380 SNAEE
+380 SNVDD

-390 ESSTKSANTTE
+390 VSSTKSANTTE
-401 MKDFEDD
+401 MKDFED
-408 LGEEES
+408 LEELEDMN
-414 EEVTQIKRDDFLR
+414 QIKRDDFLH

-500 VNKEWNGRLTLRE
+500 VNKEWNGRMTLRE
-513 LKRSEL
+513 LKKSEL
-519 ISAFKQCEVEEDINK
+519 VSAFKQCEVEEDINK

-602 DFVWFVLSEEHK
+602 DFVWFVLSEEYK
-614 SQDLSLKYWFKCVDI
+614 SHDLSIKYWFRCVDI

-635 TSGDLAYFY
+635 TCGDLAYFY

-681 LEDMVN
+681 LEDMVR

-726 EWDRFARVEYMRL
+726 EWDRFARVEYIRL

-752 DADLSSFAVSMN
+752 ADVENLSSFAVRMN
-764 EDDEEE
+764 EDDDEHEG
-770 EEEDNNHTS
+770 DNNSS
-779 NNSSISRSSSKTYKN
+779 NNSSSKTHETSSSV
-794 SASSWDDDDDEDVDY
+794 WDDDEDEDEY
-809 E
+809 

>member
-1 LTFLSEAL
+1 M
-9 TFSLSVSFAHKHTH
+9 K
-23 TTTTETPR
+23 
-31 ATLQTPLQPS
+31 
-41 SKLKMEEYFLAWVHE
+41 
-56 ANNRITVRFL
+56 
-66 FFYLLFFW
+66 
-74 FCGVVFASVIFF
+74 
-86 QKQLIF
+86 
-92 KPSHTRLLSF
+92 
-102 IISQISNAFLRE
+102 
-114 EEEAAN
+114 
-120 ACSSTSMPFG
+120 
-130 SPVRNKNNANGGVA
+130 
-144 PPKSPTRS
+144 
-152 SFYTKSSVTAAS
+152 
-164 PPKSPIK
+164 
-171 SPGSLLSPTRESKK
+171 
-185 KQLNFGEGVSTSSSS
+185 FGEDLSSSPS
-200 RDEEKSDD
+200 REEEKSDD
-208 LEPPILNIPESD
+208 LEPPTLDIPEND
-220 DSEDFSVKT
+220 DSEDFSVKM

-240 AEKENLVEKQQ
+240 AEKENVVEKHQL
-251 QQQKSSTLVL
+251 QKSSSVVL
-261 EAKTPF
+261 EGKMPF
-267 AKQQQGLSPSRDGQR
+267 AKQQQGLSPSRGQN
-282 NGALSSQSSASSS
+282 NGTLSSQSSTSSSS
-295 SLSAATSPSSNHLI
+295 SLTTSFSSNLLI

-319 IPEVKSAKIMEKFT
+319 VPEVKSEKIMQKFT

-345 GVLSKETFSSLVR
+345 GVLNKETFSSLVG
-358 EYIGIPSYFG
+358 EFIGIPSYFG

-380 SNAEE
+380 SNVDD

-390 ESSTKSANTTE
+390 VSSTKSANTTE
-401 MKDFEDD
+401 MKDFED
-408 LGEEES
+408 LEELEDMN
-414 EEVTQIKRDDFLR
+414 QIKRDDFLH

-500 VNKEWNGRLTLRE
+500 VNKEWNGRMTLRE
-513 LKRSEL
+513 LKKSEL
-519 ISAFKQCEVEEDINK
+519 VSAFKQCEVEEDINK

-602 DFVWFVLSEEHK
+602 DFVWFVLSEEYK
-614 SQDLSLKYWFKCVDI
+614 SHDLSIKYWFRCVDI

-635 TSGDLAYFY
+635 TCGDLAYFY

-681 LEDMVN
+681 LEDMVR

-726 EWDRFARVEYMRL
+726 EWDRFARVEYIRL

-752 DADLSSFAVSMN
+752 ADVENLSSFAVRMN
-764 EDDEEE
+764 EDDDEHEG
-770 EEEDNNHTS
+770 DNNSS
-779 NNSSISRSSSKTYKN
+779 NNSSSKTRESSS
-794 SASSWDDDDDEDVDY
+794 SVWDDDEDEDEY
-809 E
+809 

>member
-1 LTFLSEAL
+1 M
-9 TFSLSVSFAHKHTH
+9 K
-23 TTTTETPR
+23 
-31 ATLQTPLQPS
+31 
-41 SKLKMEEYFLAWVHE
+41 
-56 ANNRITVRFL
+56 
-66 FFYLLFFW
+66 
-74 FCGVVFASVIFF
+74 
-86 QKQLIF
+86 
-92 KPSHTRLLSF
+92 
-102 IISQISNAFLRE
+102 
-114 EEEAAN
+114 
-120 ACSSTSMPFG
+120 
-130 SPVRNKNNANGGVA
+130 
-144 PPKSPTRS
+144 
-152 SFYTKSSVTAAS
+152 
-164 PPKSPIK
+164 
-171 SPGSLLSPTRESKK
+171 
-185 KQLNFGEGVSTSSSS
+185 FGEDLSSSPS
-200 RDEEKSDD
+200 REEEKSDD
-208 LEPPILNIPESD
+208 LEPPTLDIPEND
-220 DSEDFSVKT
+220 DSEDFSVKM

-240 AEKENLVEKQQ
+240 AEKENVVEKHQL
-251 QQQKSSTLVL
+251 QKSSSVVL
-261 EAKTPF
+261 EGKMPF
-267 AKQQQGLSPSRDGQR
+267 AKQQQGLSPSRGQN
-282 NGALSSQSSASSS
+282 NGTLSSQSSTSSSS
-295 SLSAATSPSSNHLI
+295 SLTTSFSSNLLI

-319 IPEVKSAKIMEKFT
+319 VPEVKSEKIMQKFT

-345 GVLSKETFSSLVR
+345 GVLNKETFSSLVR
-358 EYIGIPSYFG
+358 EFIGIPSYFG

-380 SNAEE
+380 SNVDD

-390 ESSTKSANTTE
+390 VSSTKSANMTE
-401 MKDFEDD
+401 MKDFED
-408 LGEEES
+408 LEELEDMN
-414 EEVTQIKRDDFLR
+414 QIKRDDFLH

-500 VNKEWNGRLTLRE
+500 VNKEWNGRMTLRE
-513 LKRSEL
+513 LKKSEL
-519 ISAFKQCEVEEDINK
+519 VSAFKQCEVEEDINK

-602 DFVWFVLSEEHK
+602 DFVWFVLSEEYK
-614 SQDLSLKYWFKCVDI
+614 SHDLSIKYWFRCVDI

-635 TSGDLAYFY
+635 TCGDLAYFY

-681 LEDMVN
+681 LEDMVR

-726 EWDRFARVEYMRL
+726 EWDRFARVEYIRL

-752 DADLSSFAVSMN
+752 ADVENLSSFAVRMN
-764 EDDEEE
+764 EDDDEHEG
-770 EEEDNNHTS
+770 DNNSS
-779 NNSSISRSSSKTYKN
+779 NNSSSKTHETSSSV
-794 SASSWDDDDDEDVDY
+794 WDDDEDEDEY
-809 E
+809 

>member
-1 LTFLSEAL
+1 M
-9 TFSLSVSFAHKHTH
+9 K
-23 TTTTETPR
+23 
-31 ATLQTPLQPS
+31 
-41 SKLKMEEYFLAWVHE
+41 
-56 ANNRITVRFL
+56 
-66 FFYLLFFW
+66 
-74 FCGVVFASVIFF
+74 
-86 QKQLIF
+86 
-92 KPSHTRLLSF
+92 
-102 IISQISNAFLRE
+102 
-114 EEEAAN
+114 
-120 ACSSTSMPFG
+120 
-130 SPVRNKNNANGGVA
+130 
-144 PPKSPTRS
+144 
-152 SFYTKSSVTAAS
+152 
-164 PPKSPIK
+164 
-171 SPGSLLSPTRESKK
+171 
-185 KQLNFGEGVSTSSSS
+185 FGEDLSSSSS
-200 RDEEKSDD
+200 REEEKIDD
-208 LEPPILNIPESD
+208 LEPPTLDIPEND
-220 DSEDFSVKT
+220 DSEDFSVKM

-240 AEKENLVEKQQ
+240 AEKENVVEKHQL
-251 QQQKSSTLVL
+251 QKSSSVVL
-261 EAKTPF
+261 EGKMPF
-267 AKQQQGLSPSRDGQR
+267 AKQQQGLSPSRGQN
-282 NGALSSQSSASSS
+282 NGTLSSQSSTSSSS
-295 SLSAATSPSSNHLI
+295 SLTTSFSSNLLI

-319 IPEVKSAKIMEKFT
+319 VPEVKSEKIMQKFT

-345 GVLSKETFSSLVR
+345 GVLNKETFSSLVR
-358 EYIGIPSYFG
+358 EFIGIPSYFG

-380 SNAEE
+380 SNVDD

-390 ESSTKSANTTE
+390 VSSTKSANTTE
-401 MKDFEDD
+401 MKDFED
-408 LGEEES
+408 LEELEDMN
-414 EEVTQIKRDDFLR
+414 QIKRDDFLH

-500 VNKEWNGRLTLRE
+500 VNKEWNGRMTLRE
-513 LKRSEL
+513 LKKSEL
-519 ISAFKQCEVEEDINK
+519 VSAFKQCEVEEDINK

-602 DFVWFVLSEEHK
+602 DFVWFVLSEEYK
-614 SQDLSLKYWFKCVDI
+614 SHDLSIKYWFRCVDI

-635 TSGDLAYFY
+635 TCGDLAYFY

-681 LEDMVN
+681 LEDMVR

-726 EWDRFARVEYMRL
+726 EWDRFARVEYIRL

-752 DADLSSFAVSMN
+752 ADVENLSSFAVRMN
-764 EDDEEE
+764 EDDDEHEG
-770 EEEDNNHTS
+770 DNNSS
-779 NNSSISRSSSKTYKN
+779 NNSSSKTHETSSSV
-794 SASSWDDDDDEDVDY
+794 WDDDEDEDEY
-809 E
+809 

>member
-1 LTFLSEAL
+1 M
-9 TFSLSVSFAHKHTH
+9 K
-23 TTTTETPR
+23 
-31 ATLQTPLQPS
+31 
-41 SKLKMEEYFLAWVHE
+41 
-56 ANNRITVRFL
+56 
-66 FFYLLFFW
+66 
-74 FCGVVFASVIFF
+74 
-86 QKQLIF
+86 
-92 KPSHTRLLSF
+92 
-102 IISQISNAFLRE
+102 
-114 EEEAAN
+114 
-120 ACSSTSMPFG
+120 
-130 SPVRNKNNANGGVA
+130 
-144 PPKSPTRS
+144 
-152 SFYTKSSVTAAS
+152 
-164 PPKSPIK
+164 
-171 SPGSLLSPTRESKK
+171 
-185 KQLNFGEGVSTSSSS
+185 FGEDLSSSPS
-200 RDEEKSDD
+200 REEEKSDD
-208 LEPPILNIPESD
+208 LEPPTLDIPEND
-220 DSEDFSVKT
+220 DSEDFSVKM

-240 AEKENLVEKQQ
+240 AEKENVVEKHQL
-251 QQQKSSTLVL
+251 QKSSSVVL
-261 EAKTPF
+261 EGKMPF
-267 AKQQQGLSPSRDGQR
+267 AKQQQGLSPSRGQN
-282 NGALSSQSSASSS
+282 NGTLSSQSSTSSSS
-295 SLSAATSPSSNHLI
+295 SLTTSFSSNLLI

-319 IPEVKSAKIMEKFT
+319 VPEVKSEKIMQKFT

-345 GVLSKETFSSLVR
+345 GVLNKETFSSLVR
-358 EYIGIPSYFG
+358 EFIGIPSYFG
-368 PLIIKRATDMCS
+368 PLIIKRAKDMCS
-380 SNAEE
+380 SNVDD

-390 ESSTKSANTTE
+390 VSSTKSANTTE
-401 MKDFEDD
+401 MKDFED
-408 LGEEES
+408 LEELEDMN
-414 EEVTQIKRDDFLR
+414 QIKRDDFLH

-500 VNKEWNGRLTLRE
+500 VNKEWNGRMTLRE
-513 LKRSEL
+513 LKKSEL
-519 ISAFKQCEVEEDINK
+519 VSAFKQCEVEEDINK

-602 DFVWFVLSEEHK
+602 DFVWFVLSEEYK
-614 SQDLSLKYWFKCVDI
+614 SHDLSIKYWFRCVDI

-635 TSGDLAYFY
+635 TCGDLAYFY

-681 LEDMVN
+681 LEDMVR

-726 EWDRFARVEYMRL
+726 EWDRFARVEYIRL

-752 DADLSSFAVSMN
+752 ADVENLSSFAVRMN
-764 EDDEEE
+764 EDDDEHEG
-770 EEEDNNHTS
+770 DNNSS
-779 NNSSISRSSSKTYKN
+779 NNSSSKTHETSSSV
-794 SASSWDDDDDEDVDY
+794 WDDDEDVDEY
-809 E
+809 

>member
-1 LTFLSEAL
+1 
-9 TFSLSVSFAHKHTH
+9 
-23 TTTTETPR
+23 
-31 ATLQTPLQPS
+31 
-41 SKLKMEEYFLAWVHE
+41 LK
-56 ANNRITVRFL
+56 
-66 FFYLLFFW
+66 
-74 FCGVVFASVIFF
+74 
-86 QKQLIF
+86 
-92 KPSHTRLLSF
+92 
-102 IISQISNAFLRE
+102 
-114 EEEAAN
+114 
-120 ACSSTSMPFG
+120 
-130 SPVRNKNNANGGVA
+130 
-144 PPKSPTRS
+144 
-152 SFYTKSSVTAAS
+152 
-164 PPKSPIK
+164 
-171 SPGSLLSPTRESKK
+171 
-185 KQLNFGEGVSTSSSS
+185 FGEDLSSSPS
-200 RDEEKSDD
+200 REEEKSDD
-208 LEPPILNIPESD
+208 LEPPTLDIPEND
-220 DSEDFSVKT
+220 DSEDFSVKM

-240 AEKENLVEKQQ
+240 AEKENVVEKHQL
-251 QQQKSSTLVL
+251 QKSSSVVL
-261 EAKTPF
+261 EGKMPF
-267 AKQQQGLSPSRDGQR
+267 AKQQQGLSPSRGQN
-282 NGALSSQSSASSS
+282 NGTLSSQSSTSSSS
-295 SLSAATSPSSNHLI
+295 SLTTSFSSNLLI

-319 IPEVKSAKIMEKFT
+319 VPEVKSEKIMQKFT

-345 GVLSKETFSSLVR
+345 GVLNKETFSSLVR
-358 EYIGIPSYFG
+358 EFIGIPSYFG

-380 SNAEE
+380 SNVDD

-390 ESSTKSANTTE
+390 VSSTKSANTTE
-401 MKDFEDD
+401 MKDFED
-408 LGEEES
+408 LEELEDMN
-414 EEVTQIKRDDFLR
+414 QIKRDDFLH

-500 VNKEWNGRLTLRE
+500 VNKEWNGRMTLRE
-513 LKRSEL
+513 LKKSEL
-519 ISAFKQCEVEEDINK
+519 VSAFKQCEVEEDINK

-602 DFVWFVLSEEHK
+602 DFVWFVLSEEYK
-614 SQDLSLKYWFKCVDI
+614 SHDLSIKYWFRCVDI

-635 TSGDLAYFY
+635 TCGDLAYFY

-681 LEDMVN
+681 LEDMVR

-726 EWDRFARVEYMRL
+726 EWDRFARVEYIRL

-752 DADLSSFAVSMN
+752 ADVENLSSFAVRMN
-764 EDDEEE
+764 EDDDEHEG
-770 EEEDNNHTS
+770 DNNRS
-779 NNSSISRSSSKTYKN
+779 NNSSSKTHETSSSV
-794 SASSWDDDDDEDVDY
+794 WDDDEDEDEY
-809 E
+809 

>member
-1 LTFLSEAL
+1 M
-9 TFSLSVSFAHKHTH
+9 K
-23 TTTTETPR
+23 
-31 ATLQTPLQPS
+31 
-41 SKLKMEEYFLAWVHE
+41 
-56 ANNRITVRFL
+56 
-66 FFYLLFFW
+66 
-74 FCGVVFASVIFF
+74 
-86 QKQLIF
+86 
-92 KPSHTRLLSF
+92 
-102 IISQISNAFLRE
+102 
-114 EEEAAN
+114 
-120 ACSSTSMPFG
+120 
-130 SPVRNKNNANGGVA
+130 
-144 PPKSPTRS
+144 
-152 SFYTKSSVTAAS
+152 
-164 PPKSPIK
+164 
-171 SPGSLLSPTRESKK
+171 
-185 KQLNFGEGVSTSSSS
+185 FGEDLSSSPS
-200 RDEEKSDD
+200 REEEKSDD
-208 LEPPILNIPESD
+208 LEPPTLDIPEND
-220 DSEDFSVKT
+220 DSEDFSVKM

-240 AEKENLVEKQQ
+240 AEKENVVEKHQL
-251 QQQKSSTLVL
+251 QKSSSVVL
-261 EAKTPF
+261 EGKMPF
-267 AKQQQGLSPSRDGQR
+267 AKQQQGLSPSRGQN
-282 NGALSSQSSASSS
+282 NGTLSSQSSTSSSS
-295 SLSAATSPSSNHLI
+295 SLTTSFSSNLLI

-319 IPEVKSAKIMEKFT
+319 VPEVKSEKIMQKFT

-345 GVLSKETFSSLVR
+345 GVLNKETFSSLVR
-358 EYIGIPSYFG
+358 EFIGIPSYFG

-380 SNAEE
+380 SNVDD

-390 ESSTKSANTTE
+390 VSSTKSANTTE
-401 MKDFEDD
+401 MKDFED
-408 LGEEES
+408 LEELEDMN
-414 EEVTQIKRDDFLR
+414 QIKRDDFLH

-450 KQKGDFVSQNDFRL
+450 KQKGDFVSQNDFRW

-500 VNKEWNGRLTLRE
+500 VNKEWNGRMTLRE
-513 LKRSEL
+513 LKKSEL
-519 ISAFKQCEVEEDINK
+519 VSAFKQCEVEEDINK

-602 DFVWFVLSEEHK
+602 DFVWFVLSEEYK
-614 SQDLSLKYWFKCVDI
+614 SHDLSIKYWFRCVDI

-635 TSGDLAYFY
+635 TCGDLAYFY

-681 LEDMVN
+681 LEDMVR

-726 EWDRFARVEYMRL
+726 EWDRFARVEYIRL

-752 DADLSSFAVSMN
+752 ADVENLSSFAVRMN
-764 EDDEEE
+764 EDDDEHEG
-770 EEEDNNHTS
+770 DNNSS
-779 NNSSISRSSSKTYKN
+779 NNSSSKTHETSSSV
-794 SASSWDDDDDEDVDY
+794 WDDDEDEDEY
-809 E
+809 

>member
-1 LTFLSEAL
+1 M
-9 TFSLSVSFAHKHTH
+9 K
-23 TTTTETPR
+23 
-31 ATLQTPLQPS
+31 
-41 SKLKMEEYFLAWVHE
+41 
-56 ANNRITVRFL
+56 
-66 FFYLLFFW
+66 
-74 FCGVVFASVIFF
+74 
-86 QKQLIF
+86 
-92 KPSHTRLLSF
+92 
-102 IISQISNAFLRE
+102 
-114 EEEAAN
+114 
-120 ACSSTSMPFG
+120 
-130 SPVRNKNNANGGVA
+130 
-144 PPKSPTRS
+144 
-152 SFYTKSSVTAAS
+152 
-164 PPKSPIK
+164 
-171 SPGSLLSPTRESKK
+171 
-185 KQLNFGEGVSTSSSS
+185 FGEDLSSSPS
-200 RDEEKSDD
+200 REEEKSDD
-208 LEPPILNIPESD
+208 LEPPTLDIPEND
-220 DSEDFSVKT
+220 DSEDFSVKM
-229 ITSSVQQLALE
+229 ITSSVQKLALE
-240 AEKENLVEKQQ
+240 AEKENVVEKHRL
-251 QQQKSSTLVL
+251 QKSSLVVL
-261 EAKTPF
+261 EGKMPF
-267 AKQQQGLSPSRDGQR
+267 AKQQQGLSPSRGQN
-282 NGALSSQSSASSS
+282 NGTLSSQSSTSSSS
-295 SLSAATSPSSNHLI
+295 SLTTSFSSNLLI

-319 IPEVKSAKIMEKFT
+319 VPEVKSEKIMQKFT

-345 GVLSKETFSSLVR
+345 GVLNKETFSSLVR
-358 EYIGIPSYFG
+358 EFIGIPSYFG

-380 SNAEE
+380 SNVDD

-390 ESSTKSANTTE
+390 VSSTKSANTTE
-401 MKDFEDD
+401 MKDFED
-408 LGEEES
+408 LEELEDMN
-414 EEVTQIKRDDFLR
+414 QIKRDDFLH

-500 VNKEWNGRLTLRE
+500 VNKEWNGRMTLRE
-513 LKRSEL
+513 LKKSEL
-519 ISAFKQCEVEEDINK
+519 VSAFKQCEVEEDINK

-602 DFVWFVLSEEHK
+602 DFVWFVLSEEYK
-614 SQDLSLKYWFKCVDI
+614 SHDLSIKYWFRCVDI

-635 TSGDLAYFY
+635 TCGDLAYFY

-681 LEDMVN
+681 LEDMVR

-726 EWDRFARVEYMRL
+726 EWDRFARVEYIRL
-739 SQEDDEI
+739 SQEDEFRG
-746 MSDADE
+746 
-752 DADLSSFAVSMN
+752 ADLSIHKISANS
-764 EDDEEE
+764 EEG
-770 EEEDNNHTS
+770 TF
-779 NNSSISRSSSKTYKN
+779 
-794 SASSWDDDDDEDVDY
+794 
-809 E
+809 

>member
-1 LTFLSEAL
+1 M
-9 TFSLSVSFAHKHTH
+9 K
-23 TTTTETPR
+23 
-31 ATLQTPLQPS
+31 
-41 SKLKMEEYFLAWVHE
+41 
-56 ANNRITVRFL
+56 
-66 FFYLLFFW
+66 
-74 FCGVVFASVIFF
+74 
-86 QKQLIF
+86 
-92 KPSHTRLLSF
+92 
-102 IISQISNAFLRE
+102 
-114 EEEAAN
+114 
-120 ACSSTSMPFG
+120 
-130 SPVRNKNNANGGVA
+130 
-144 PPKSPTRS
+144 
-152 SFYTKSSVTAAS
+152 
-164 PPKSPIK
+164 
-171 SPGSLLSPTRESKK
+171 
-185 KQLNFGEGVSTSSSS
+185 FGEDLSSSPS
-200 RDEEKSDD
+200 REEEKSDD
-208 LEPPILNIPESD
+208 LEPPTLDIPEND
-220 DSEDFSVKT
+220 DSEDFSVKM
-229 ITSSVQQLALE
+229 ITSSVQKLALE
-240 AEKENLVEKQQ
+240 AEKENVVEKHQL
-251 QQQKSSTLVL
+251 QKSSLVVL
-261 EAKTPF
+261 EGKMPF
-267 AKQQQGLSPSRDGQR
+267 AKQQQGLSPSRGQN
-282 NGALSSQSSASSS
+282 NGTLSSQSSTSSSS
-295 SLSAATSPSSNHLI
+295 SLTTSFSSNLLI

-319 IPEVKSAKIMEKFT
+319 VPEVKSEKIMQKFT

-345 GVLSKETFSSLVR
+345 GVLNKETFSSLVR
-358 EYIGIPSYFG
+358 EFIGIPSYFG

-380 SNAEE
+380 SNADD

-390 ESSTKSANTTE
+390 VSSTKSANTTE
-401 MKDFEDD
+401 MKDFED
-408 LGEEES
+408 LEELEDMNK
-414 EEVTQIKRDDFLR
+414 IKRDDFLR

-500 VNKEWNGRLTLRE
+500 VNKEWNGRMTLRE
-513 LKRSEL
+513 LKKSEL
-519 ISAFKQCEVEEDINK
+519 VSAFKQCEVEEDINK

-602 DFVWFVLSEEHK
+602 DFVWFVLSEEYK
-614 SQDLSLKYWFKCVDI
+614 SHDLSIKYWFRCVDI

-635 TSGDLAYFY
+635 TCGDLAYFY

-681 LEDMVN
+681 LEDMVR

-726 EWDRFARVEYMRL
+726 EWDRFARVEYIRL

-752 DADLSSFAVSMN
+752 ADVENLSSFAVRMN
-764 EDDEEE
+764 EDDDEHEG
-770 EEEDNNHTS
+770 DNNSS
-779 NNSSISRSSSKTYKN
+779 NNSSSKTHETSSSV
-794 SASSWDDDDDEDVDY
+794 WDDDEDEDEY
-809 E
+809 

>member
-1 LTFLSEAL
+1 MIIGLGL
-9 TFSLSVSFAHKHTH
+9 
-23 TTTTETPR
+23 
-31 ATLQTPLQPS
+31 
-41 SKLKMEEYFLAWVHE
+41 
-56 ANNRITVRFL
+56 IT
-66 FFYLLFFW
+66 
-74 FCGVVFASVIFF
+74 
-86 QKQLIF
+86 
-92 KPSHTRLLSF
+92 
-102 IISQISNAFLRE
+102 
-114 EEEAAN
+114 
-120 ACSSTSMPFG
+120 
-130 SPVRNKNNANGGVA
+130 
-144 PPKSPTRS
+144 
-152 SFYTKSSVTAAS
+152 
-164 PPKSPIK
+164 
-171 SPGSLLSPTRESKK
+171 
-185 KQLNFGEGVSTSSSS
+185 
-200 RDEEKSDD
+200 
-208 LEPPILNIPESD
+208 
-220 DSEDFSVKT
+220 
-229 ITSSVQQLALE
+229 LALE
-240 AEKENLVEKQQ
+240 AEKENVVEKHQL
-251 QQQKSSTLVL
+251 QKSSSVVL
-261 EAKTPF
+261 EGKMPF
-267 AKQQQGLSPSRDGQR
+267 AKQQQGLSPSRGQN
-282 NGALSSQSSASSS
+282 NGTLSSQSSTSSSS
-295 SLSAATSPSSNHLI
+295 SLTTSFSSNLLI

-319 IPEVKSAKIMEKFT
+319 VPEVKSEKIMQKFT

-345 GVLSKETFSSLVR
+345 GVLNKETFSSLVR
-358 EYIGIPSYFG
+358 EFIGIPSYFG
-368 PLIIKRATDMCS
+368 PLIIKRAKDMCS
-380 SNAEE
+380 SNVDD

-390 ESSTKSANTTE
+390 VSSTKSANTTE
-401 MKDFEDD
+401 MKDFED
-408 LGEEES
+408 LEELEDMN
-414 EEVTQIKRDDFLR
+414 QIKRDDFLH

-500 VNKEWNGRLTLRE
+500 VNKEWNGRMTLRE
-513 LKRSEL
+513 LKKSEL
-519 ISAFKQCEVEEDINK
+519 VSAFKQCEVEEDINK

-602 DFVWFVLSEEHK
+602 DFVWFVLSEEYK
-614 SQDLSLKYWFKCVDI
+614 SHDLSIKYWFRCVDI

-635 TSGDLAYFY
+635 TCGDLAYFY

-681 LEDMVN
+681 LEDMVR

-726 EWDRFARVEYMRL
+726 EWDRFARVEYIRL

-752 DADLSSFAVSMN
+752 ADVENLSSFAVRMN
-764 EDDEEE
+764 EDDDEHEG
-770 EEEDNNHTS
+770 DNNSS
-779 NNSSISRSSSKTYKN
+779 NNSSSKTHETSSSV
-794 SASSWDDDDDEDVDY
+794 WDDDEDEDEY
-809 E
+809 

>member
-1 LTFLSEAL
+1 M
-9 TFSLSVSFAHKHTH
+9 K
-23 TTTTETPR
+23 
-31 ATLQTPLQPS
+31 
-41 SKLKMEEYFLAWVHE
+41 
-56 ANNRITVRFL
+56 
-66 FFYLLFFW
+66 
-74 FCGVVFASVIFF
+74 
-86 QKQLIF
+86 
-92 KPSHTRLLSF
+92 
-102 IISQISNAFLRE
+102 
-114 EEEAAN
+114 
-120 ACSSTSMPFG
+120 
-130 SPVRNKNNANGGVA
+130 
-144 PPKSPTRS
+144 
-152 SFYTKSSVTAAS
+152 
-164 PPKSPIK
+164 
-171 SPGSLLSPTRESKK
+171 
-185 KQLNFGEGVSTSSSS
+185 FGEDLSSSPS
-200 RDEEKSDD
+200 REEEKSDD
-208 LEPPILNIPESD
+208 LEPPTLDIPEND
-220 DSEDFSVKT
+220 DSEDFSVKM
-229 ITSSVQQLALE
+229 ITSSVQKLALE
-240 AEKENLVEKQQ
+240 AEKENVVEKHQL
-251 QQQKSSTLVL
+251 QKSSSVVL
-261 EAKTPF
+261 EGKMPF
-267 AKQQQGLSPSRDGQR
+267 AKQQQGLSPSRGQN
-282 NGALSSQSSASSS
+282 NGTLSSQSSTSSSS
-295 SLSAATSPSSNHLI
+295 SLTTSFSSNLLI

-319 IPEVKSAKIMEKFT
+319 VPEVKSEKIMQKFT

-345 GVLSKETFSSLVR
+345 GVLNKETFSSLVR
-358 EYIGIPSYFG
+358 EFIGIPSYFG

-380 SNAEE
+380 SNADD

-390 ESSTKSANTTE
+390 VSSTKSANTTE
-401 MKDFEDD
+401 MKDFED
-408 LGEEES
+408 LEELEDMN
-414 EEVTQIKRDDFLR
+414 QIKRDDFLH

-500 VNKEWNGRLTLRE
+500 VNKEWNGRMTLRE
-513 LKRSEL
+513 LKKSEL
-519 ISAFKQCEVEEDINK
+519 VSAFKQCEVEEDINK

-602 DFVWFVLSEEHK
+602 DFVWFVLSEEYK
-614 SQDLSLKYWFKCVDI
+614 SHDLSIKYWFRCVDI

-635 TSGDLAYFY
+635 TCGDLAYFY

-681 LEDMVN
+681 LEDMVR

-726 EWDRFARVEYMRL
+726 EWDRFARVEYIRL

-752 DADLSSFAVSMN
+752 ADVENLSSFAVRMN
-764 EDDEEE
+764 EDDDEHEG
-770 EEEDNNHTS
+770 DNNSS
-779 NNSSISRSSSKTYKN
+779 NNSSSKTHETSSSV
-794 SASSWDDDDDEDVDY
+794 WDDDEDEDEY
-809 E
+809 

>member
-1 LTFLSEAL
+1 M
-9 TFSLSVSFAHKHTH
+9 K
-23 TTTTETPR
+23 
-31 ATLQTPLQPS
+31 
-41 SKLKMEEYFLAWVHE
+41 
-56 ANNRITVRFL
+56 
-66 FFYLLFFW
+66 
-74 FCGVVFASVIFF
+74 
-86 QKQLIF
+86 
-92 KPSHTRLLSF
+92 
-102 IISQISNAFLRE
+102 
-114 EEEAAN
+114 
-120 ACSSTSMPFG
+120 
-130 SPVRNKNNANGGVA
+130 
-144 PPKSPTRS
+144 
-152 SFYTKSSVTAAS
+152 
-164 PPKSPIK
+164 
-171 SPGSLLSPTRESKK
+171 
-185 KQLNFGEGVSTSSSS
+185 FGEDLSSSPS
-200 RDEEKSDD
+200 REEEKSDD
-208 LEPPILNIPESD
+208 LEPPTLDIPEND
-220 DSEDFSVKT
+220 DSEDFSVKM
-229 ITSSVQQLALE
+229 ITSSVQKLALE
-240 AEKENLVEKQQ
+240 AEKENVVEKHQL
-251 QQQKSSTLVL
+251 QKSSLVVL
-261 EAKTPF
+261 EGKMPF
-267 AKQQQGLSPSRDGQR
+267 AKQQQGLSPSRGQN
-282 NGALSSQSSASSS
+282 NGTLSSQSSTSSSS
-295 SLSAATSPSSNHLI
+295 SLTTSFSSNLLI

-319 IPEVKSAKIMEKFT
+319 VPEVKSEKIMQKFT

-345 GVLSKETFSSLVR
+345 GVLNKETFSSLVR
-358 EYIGIPSYFG
+358 EFIGIPSYFG

-380 SNAEE
+380 SNADD

-390 ESSTKSANTTE
+390 VSSTKSANTKE
-401 MKDFEDD
+401 MKDFED
-408 LGEEES
+408 LEELEDMN
-414 EEVTQIKRDDFLR
+414 QIKRDDFLR

-500 VNKEWNGRLTLRE
+500 VNKEWNGRMTLRE
-513 LKRSEL
+513 LKKSEL
-519 ISAFKQCEVEEDINK
+519 VSAFKQCEVEEDINK

-602 DFVWFVLSEEHK
+602 DFVWFVLSEEYK
-614 SQDLSLKYWFKCVDI
+614 SHDLSITYWFRCVDI

-635 TSGDLAYFY
+635 TCGDLAYFY

-681 LEDMVN
+681 LEDMVR

-726 EWDRFARVEYMRL
+726 EWDRFARVEYIRL

-752 DADLSSFAVSMN
+752 ADVENLSSFAVRMN
-764 EDDEEE
+764 EDDDEHEG
-770 EEEDNNHTS
+770 DNNSS
-779 NNSSISRSSSKTYKN
+779 NNSSSKTRESSS
-794 SASSWDDDDDEDVDY
+794 SVWDDDEDEDEY
-809 E
+809 

>member
-1 LTFLSEAL
+1 M
-9 TFSLSVSFAHKHTH
+9 K
-23 TTTTETPR
+23 
-31 ATLQTPLQPS
+31 
-41 SKLKMEEYFLAWVHE
+41 
-56 ANNRITVRFL
+56 
-66 FFYLLFFW
+66 
-74 FCGVVFASVIFF
+74 
-86 QKQLIF
+86 
-92 KPSHTRLLSF
+92 
-102 IISQISNAFLRE
+102 
-114 EEEAAN
+114 
-120 ACSSTSMPFG
+120 
-130 SPVRNKNNANGGVA
+130 
-144 PPKSPTRS
+144 
-152 SFYTKSSVTAAS
+152 
-164 PPKSPIK
+164 
-171 SPGSLLSPTRESKK
+171 
-185 KQLNFGEGVSTSSSS
+185 FGEDLSSSPS
-200 RDEEKSDD
+200 REEEKSDD
-208 LEPPILNIPESD
+208 LEPPTLDIPEND
-220 DSEDFSVKT
+220 DSEDFSVKM

-240 AEKENLVEKQQ
+240 AEKENVVEKHQL
-251 QQQKSSTLVL
+251 QKSSLVVL
-261 EAKTPF
+261 EGKMPF
-267 AKQQQGLSPSRDGQR
+267 AKQQQGLSPSRGQN
-282 NGALSSQSSASSS
+282 NGTLSSQSSTSSSS
-295 SLSAATSPSSNHLI
+295 SLTTSFSSNLLI

-319 IPEVKSAKIMEKFT
+319 VPEVKSEKIMQKFT

-345 GVLSKETFSSLVR
+345 GVLNKETFSSLVR
-358 EYIGIPSYFG
+358 EFIGIPSYFG

-380 SNAEE
+380 SNVDD

-390 ESSTKSANTTE
+390 VSSTKSANTTE
-401 MKDFEDD
+401 MKDFED
-408 LGEEES
+408 LEELEDMN
-414 EEVTQIKRDDFLR
+414 QIKRDDFLH

-500 VNKEWNGRLTLRE
+500 VNKEWNGRMTLRE
-513 LKRSEL
+513 LKKSEL
-519 ISAFKQCEVEEDINK
+519 VSAFKQCEVEEDINK

-602 DFVWFVLSEEHK
+602 DFVWFVLSEEYK
-614 SQDLSLKYWFKCVDI
+614 SHDLSIKYWFRCVDI

-635 TSGDLAYFY
+635 TCGDLAYFY

-681 LEDMVN
+681 LEDMVR

-726 EWDRFARVEYMRL
+726 EWDRFARVEYIRL

-752 DADLSSFAVSMN
+752 ADVENLSSFAVRMN
-764 EDDEEE
+764 EDDDEHEG
-770 EEEDNNHTS
+770 DNNSS
-779 NNSSISRSSSKTYKN
+779 NNSSSKTHETSSSV
-794 SASSWDDDDDEDVDY
+794 WDDDEDEDEY
-809 E
+809 

>member
-1 LTFLSEAL
+1 
-9 TFSLSVSFAHKHTH
+9 
-23 TTTTETPR
+23 
-31 ATLQTPLQPS
+31 
-41 SKLKMEEYFLAWVHE
+41 LK
-56 ANNRITVRFL
+56 
-66 FFYLLFFW
+66 
-74 FCGVVFASVIFF
+74 
-86 QKQLIF
+86 
-92 KPSHTRLLSF
+92 
-102 IISQISNAFLRE
+102 
-114 EEEAAN
+114 
-120 ACSSTSMPFG
+120 
-130 SPVRNKNNANGGVA
+130 
-144 PPKSPTRS
+144 
-152 SFYTKSSVTAAS
+152 
-164 PPKSPIK
+164 
-171 SPGSLLSPTRESKK
+171 
-185 KQLNFGEGVSTSSSS
+185 FGEDLSSSPS
-200 RDEEKSDD
+200 REEEKSDD
-208 LEPPILNIPESD
+208 LEPPTLDIPEND
-220 DSEDFSVKT
+220 DSEDFSVKM

-240 AEKENLVEKQQ
+240 AEKENVVEKHQL
-251 QQQKSSTLVL
+251 QKSSSVVL
-261 EAKTPF
+261 EGKMPF
-267 AKQQQGLSPSRDGQR
+267 AKQQQGLSPSRGQN
-282 NGALSSQSSASSS
+282 NGTLSSQSSTSSSS
-295 SLSAATSPSSNHLI
+295 SLTTSFSSNLLI

-319 IPEVKSAKIMEKFT
+319 VPEVKSEKIMQKFT

-345 GVLSKETFSSLVR
+345 GVLNKETFSSLVR
-358 EYIGIPSYFG
+358 EFIGIPSYFG

-380 SNAEE
+380 SNVDD

-390 ESSTKSANTTE
+390 VSSTKSANMTE
-401 MKDFEDD
+401 MKDFED
-408 LGEEES
+408 LEELEDMN
-414 EEVTQIKRDDFLR
+414 QIKRDDFLH

-500 VNKEWNGRLTLRE
+500 VNKEWNGRMTLRE
-513 LKRSEL
+513 LKKSEL
-519 ISAFKQCEVEEDINK
+519 VSAFKQCEVEEDINK

-602 DFVWFVLSEEHK
+602 DFVWFVLSEEYK
-614 SQDLSLKYWFKCVDI
+614 SHDLSIKYWFRCVDI

-635 TSGDLAYFY
+635 TCGDLAYFY

-681 LEDMVN
+681 LEDMVR

-726 EWDRFARVEYMRL
+726 EWDRFARVEYIRL

-752 DADLSSFAVSMN
+752 ADVENLSSFAVRMN
-764 EDDEEE
+764 EDDDEHEG
-770 EEEDNNHTS
+770 DNNSS
-779 NNSSISRSSSKTYKN
+779 NNSSSKTHETSSSV
-794 SASSWDDDDDEDVDY
+794 WDDDEDEDEY
-809 E
+809 

>member
-1 LTFLSEAL
+1 M
-9 TFSLSVSFAHKHTH
+9 K
-23 TTTTETPR
+23 
-31 ATLQTPLQPS
+31 
-41 SKLKMEEYFLAWVHE
+41 
-56 ANNRITVRFL
+56 
-66 FFYLLFFW
+66 
-74 FCGVVFASVIFF
+74 
-86 QKQLIF
+86 
-92 KPSHTRLLSF
+92 
-102 IISQISNAFLRE
+102 
-114 EEEAAN
+114 
-120 ACSSTSMPFG
+120 
-130 SPVRNKNNANGGVA
+130 
-144 PPKSPTRS
+144 
-152 SFYTKSSVTAAS
+152 
-164 PPKSPIK
+164 
-171 SPGSLLSPTRESKK
+171 
-185 KQLNFGEGVSTSSSS
+185 FGEDLSSSPS
-200 RDEEKSDD
+200 REEEKSDD
-208 LEPPILNIPESD
+208 LEPPTLDIPEND
-220 DSEDFSVKT
+220 DSEDFSVKM
-229 ITSSVQQLALE
+229 ITSSVQKLALE
-240 AEKENLVEKQQ
+240 AEKENVVEKHQL
-251 QQQKSSTLVL
+251 QKSSSVVL
-261 EAKTPF
+261 EGKMPF
-267 AKQQQGLSPSRDGQR
+267 AKQQQGLSPSRGQN
-282 NGALSSQSSASSS
+282 NGTLSSQSSTSSSS
-295 SLSAATSPSSNHLI
+295 SLTTSFSSNLLI

-319 IPEVKSAKIMEKFT
+319 VPEVKSEKIMQKFT

-345 GVLSKETFSSLVR
+345 GVLNKETFSSLVG
-358 EYIGIPSYFG
+358 EFIGIPSYFG

-380 SNAEE
+380 SNVDD

-390 ESSTKSANTTE
+390 VSSTKSANTTE
-401 MKDFEDD
+401 MKDFED
-408 LGEEES
+408 LEELEDMN
-414 EEVTQIKRDDFLR
+414 QIKRDDFLH

-500 VNKEWNGRLTLRE
+500 VNKEWNGRMTLRE
-513 LKRSEL
+513 LKKSEL
-519 ISAFKQCEVEEDINK
+519 VSAFKQCEVEEDINK

-602 DFVWFVLSEEHK
+602 DFVWFVLSEEYK
-614 SQDLSLKYWFKCVDI
+614 SHDLSIKYWFRCVDI

-635 TSGDLAYFY
+635 TCGDLAYFY

-681 LEDMVN
+681 LEDMVR

-726 EWDRFARVEYMRL
+726 EWDRFARVEYIRL

-752 DADLSSFAVSMN
+752 ADVENLSSFAVRMN
-764 EDDEEE
+764 EDDDEHEG
-770 EEEDNNHTS
+770 DNNSS
-779 NNSSISRSSSKTYKN
+779 NNSSSKTHETSSSV
-794 SASSWDDDDDEDVDY
+794 WDDDEDEDEY
-809 E
+809 

>member
-1 LTFLSEAL
+1 M
-9 TFSLSVSFAHKHTH
+9 K
-23 TTTTETPR
+23 
-31 ATLQTPLQPS
+31 
-41 SKLKMEEYFLAWVHE
+41 
-56 ANNRITVRFL
+56 
-66 FFYLLFFW
+66 
-74 FCGVVFASVIFF
+74 
-86 QKQLIF
+86 
-92 KPSHTRLLSF
+92 
-102 IISQISNAFLRE
+102 
-114 EEEAAN
+114 
-120 ACSSTSMPFG
+120 
-130 SPVRNKNNANGGVA
+130 
-144 PPKSPTRS
+144 
-152 SFYTKSSVTAAS
+152 
-164 PPKSPIK
+164 
-171 SPGSLLSPTRESKK
+171 
-185 KQLNFGEGVSTSSSS
+185 FGEDLSSSPS
-200 RDEEKSDD
+200 REEEKSDD
-208 LEPPILNIPESD
+208 LEPPTLDIPEND
-220 DSEDFSVKT
+220 DSEDFSVKM

-240 AEKENLVEKQQ
+240 AEKENVVEKHQL
-251 QQQKSSTLVL
+251 QKSSSVVL
-261 EAKTPF
+261 EGKMPF
-267 AKQQQGLSPSRDGQR
+267 AKQQQGLSPSRGQN
-282 NGALSSQSSASSS
+282 NGTLSSQSSTSSSS
-295 SLSAATSPSSNHLI
+295 SLTTSFSSNLLI

-319 IPEVKSAKIMEKFT
+319 VPEVKSEKIMQKFT

-345 GVLSKETFSSLVR
+345 GVLNKETFSSLVR
-358 EYIGIPSYFG
+358 EFIGIPSYFG

-380 SNAEE
+380 SNVDD

-390 ESSTKSANTTE
+390 VSSTKSANTTE
-401 MKDFEDD
+401 MKDFED
-408 LGEEES
+408 LEELEDMN
-414 EEVTQIKRDDFLR
+414 QIKRDDFLH

-500 VNKEWNGRLTLRE
+500 VNKEWNGRMTLRE
-513 LKRSEL
+513 LKKSEL
-519 ISAFKQCEVEEDINK
+519 VSAFKQCEVEEDINK

-602 DFVWFVLSEEHK
+602 DFVWFVLSEEYK
-614 SQDLSLKYWFKCVDI
+614 SHDLSIKYWFRCVDI

-635 TSGDLAYFY
+635 TCGDLAYFY

-681 LEDMVN
+681 LEDMVR

-726 EWDRFARVEYMRL
+726 EWDRFARVEYIRL

-752 DADLSSFAVSMN
+752 ADVENLSSFAVRMN
-764 EDDEEE
+764 EDDDEHEG
-770 EEEDNNHTS
+770 DNNSS
-779 NNSSISRSSSKTYKN
+779 NNSSSKTRESSS
-794 SASSWDDDDDEDVDY
+794 SVWDDDEDEDEY
-809 E
+809 

>member
-1 LTFLSEAL
+1 M
-9 TFSLSVSFAHKHTH
+9 K
-23 TTTTETPR
+23 
-31 ATLQTPLQPS
+31 
-41 SKLKMEEYFLAWVHE
+41 
-56 ANNRITVRFL
+56 
-66 FFYLLFFW
+66 
-74 FCGVVFASVIFF
+74 
-86 QKQLIF
+86 
-92 KPSHTRLLSF
+92 
-102 IISQISNAFLRE
+102 
-114 EEEAAN
+114 
-120 ACSSTSMPFG
+120 
-130 SPVRNKNNANGGVA
+130 
-144 PPKSPTRS
+144 
-152 SFYTKSSVTAAS
+152 
-164 PPKSPIK
+164 
-171 SPGSLLSPTRESKK
+171 
-185 KQLNFGEGVSTSSSS
+185 FGEDLSSSPS
-200 RDEEKSDD
+200 REEEKSDD
-208 LEPPILNIPESD
+208 LEPPTLDIPEND
-220 DSEDFSVKT
+220 DSEDFSVKM

-240 AEKENLVEKQQ
+240 AEKENVVEKHQL
-251 QQQKSSTLVL
+251 QKSSSVVL
-261 EAKTPF
+261 EGKMPF
-267 AKQQQGLSPSRDGQR
+267 AKQQQGLSPSRGQN
-282 NGALSSQSSASSS
+282 NGTLSSQSSTSSSS
-295 SLSAATSPSSNHLI
+295 SLTTSFSSNLLI

-319 IPEVKSAKIMEKFT
+319 VPEVKSEKIMQKFT

-345 GVLSKETFSSLVR
+345 GVLNKETFSSLVR
-358 EYIGIPSYFG
+358 EFIGIPSYFG

-380 SNAEE
+380 SNVDD

-390 ESSTKSANTTE
+390 VSSTKSANTTE
-401 MKDFEDD
+401 MKDFED
-408 LGEEES
+408 LEELEDMN
-414 EEVTQIKRDDFLR
+414 QIKRDDFLH

-450 KQKGDFVSQNDFRL
+450 KQKGDFVSQNNFRL

-500 VNKEWNGRLTLRE
+500 VNKEWNGRMTLRE
-513 LKRSEL
+513 LKKSEL
-519 ISAFKQCEVEEDINK
+519 VSAFKQCEVEEDINK

-584 SESVKPFT
+584 SESVKPLT

-602 DFVWFVLSEEHK
+602 DFVWFVLSEEYK
-614 SQDLSLKYWFKCVDI
+614 SQNLSIKYWFRCVDI

-635 TSGDLAYFY
+635 TCGDLAYFY

-681 LEDMVN
+681 LEDMVR

-726 EWDRFARVEYMRL
+726 EWDRFARVEYIRL

-752 DADLSSFAVSMN
+752 ADVENLSSFAVRMN
-764 EDDEEE
+764 EDDDEHEG
-770 EEEDNNHTS
+770 DNNSS
-779 NNSSISRSSSKTYKN
+779 NNSSSKTHETSSSV
-794 SASSWDDDDDEDVDY
+794 WDDDEDEDEY
-809 E
+809 